1 MIKHFKVT
9 LLTSFAS
16 IFFVLSFL
24 GMLNVSFA
32 GFDNGVGF
40 SMEANSISLPAKDM
54 INSNV
59 GSRTY
64 TIDELFSRSAGFAI
78 PYGTLEE
85 DNTWIIGHPANKIV
99 EEKNSNLSA
108 EAKERLKKQ
117 GGGFFDG
124 SIRLWGIPSSLS
136 IMGAN
141 IATSVAFLCAN
152 IISWLVKMLF
162 DPPLVKAL
170 VDLIGGTDAKAGL
183 ISNLGK
189 NVFYPLSTL
198 AFLTVAVYLIWE
210 GLIKRKFR
218 ASFGALGW
226 SLLAFALGVFTIVN
240 GQLVAKAP
248 TEINATIANCVLS
261 AASGKSCLNANGTNP
276 KESTNSMCDADTSQS
291 VSASESASINAG
303 RFACIINKAIV
314 YDRWAEQQFGY
325 SLDELWTVNPPD
337 GYKVWPQEKL
347 SGAPSDYCVNF
358 YTADS
363 PNQMSSST
371 VFTSNSK
378 CNIALAFLASRTDA
392 KFGEKIGFPTITGT
406 AAMDSQMWNAYSGNG
421 RTTVPILLLV
431 ASFII
436 VATFVPVVVYAL
448 VYNITATIL
457 TVFAPI
463 FLLIGIHPGRGR
475 KIFLGWLESIVS
487 NILKY
492 MASCFMVIVMIF
504 IYGAAFSKM
513 NQAQV
518 FVASVILGVTFISY
532 RKELVNLIGAVNMGG
547 AKVSNIAGEKLS
559 KAGQKAK
566 YMGMAAAGGAIGGT
580 LAGINDARES
590 GKLMSK
596 DDKIAKYGKY
606 KRWLNPG
613 NYADTFRNAGKAM
626 SEGSKGAV
634 QGLRAGTSME
644 LKRGRGFVANV
655 ARQAGQVG
663 NELAQERK
671 EAAREIRENEAREQM
686 NENMR
691 KGYEE
696 IAQVQREATQT
707 RDLNDS
713 KETVAN
719 NLNVNK
725 LAQELNSVGLMK
737 AAEQMRTKN
746 DLLNNAESKEDVIRI
761 EADIKEHKE
770 ISTELV
776 SNIKNNGGDIIAGA
790 DRFADSKVR
799 NYEDKAL
806 AETQRLLEISKGK
819 SYEAEVNQ
827 LVNERLNDIT
837 SKAES
842 FTEDMRVLVRDNK
855 GIDIEKVTATVKDLD
870 NQFTKDYNSMQQ
882 EFESIVNSHKEIN
895 PNEIIQKEI
904 VTNKEIHKEE
914 VIINKVTQNPT
925 EDISN
930 QINKDDI
937 SKQIRKEDISKE
949 INKKD
954 E

>member
-24 GMLNVSFA
+24 SMFNVSFA
-32 GFDNGVGF
+32 GFENGVGF
-40 SMEANSISLPAKDM
+40 SMEPNTVSLPAKDM

-85 DNTWIIGHPANKIV
+85 DNTWILGHPANKIV
-99 EEKNSNLSA
+99 EEKNKNLSE

-117 GGGFFDG
+117 GGGFFSG
-124 SIRLWGIPSSLS
+124 SIRLWGIPSSLA
-136 IMGAN
+136 IMGSD

-170 VDLIGGTDAKAGL
+170 VELIGGTDAKAGL

-226 SLLAFALGVFTIVN
+226 SLLAFALGVFTVVN

-261 AASGKSCLNANGTNP
+261 AASGKSCLNSTGTNP

-291 VSASESASINAG
+291 VSAAEAASINAG
-303 RFACIINKAIV
+303 RFSCIVNKAIV

-337 GYKVWPQEKL
+337 GYKVWPQDKL
-347 SGAPSDYCVNF
+347 SGAPTDYCVNF

-363 PNQMSSST
+363 PNQMSSAT
-371 VFTSNSK
+371 KFTSNSK
-378 CNIALAFLASRTDA
+378 CNIALAFMASRTDA
-392 KFGEKIGFPTITGT
+392 DFGEKIGFPTITGT

-421 RTTVPILLLV
+421 RTSVPILLLI

-475 KIFLGWLESIVS
+475 KIFLGWLESIIS

-492 MASCFMVIVMIF
+492 MASCFLVIVMIF

-518 FVASVILGVTFISY
+518 FVASVILGVTFVSY
-532 RKELVNLIGAVNMGG
+532 RKELVNLMGAVNMGG
-547 AKVSNIAGEKLS
+547 ARVSNIAGEKLS

-596 DDKIAKYGKY
+596 DDKISKYGKY

-613 NYADTFRNAGKAM
+613 NYADTLNNARKAM

-644 LKRGRGFVANV
+644 LKRDRGLVANA

-663 NELAQERK
+663 NELAQQRK

-686 NENMR
+686 NESMR
-691 KGYEE
+691 KGYEQ
-696 IAQVQREATQT
+696 IAEVQRK
-707 RDLNDS
+707 DLQEREVTNS
-713 KETVAN
+713 KQAASE
-719 NLNVNK
+719 NLNIPK
-725 LAQELNSVGLMK
+725 LAQELNSAGLAR
-737 AAEQMRTKN
+737 AAQQMTEKN
-746 DLLNNAESKEDVIRI
+746 EMLNSAESKEDVIRI
-761 EADIKEHKE
+761 EADIKEHKQ
-770 ISTELV
+770 ISTELMTD
-776 SNIKNNGGDIIAGA
+776 IKKNGGDVVLGA
-790 DRFADSKVR
+790 DKFADKKVR
-799 NYEDKAL
+799 DYEDRAL
-806 AETQRLLEISKGK
+806 AETQRLMEVSKGK
-819 SYEAEVNQ
+819 PYEAEVSQ
-827 LVNERLNDIT
+827 LINERLNEIT

-842 FTEDMRVLVRDNK
+842 FTEDMRMIAREDK

-870 NQFTKDYNSMQQ
+870 NQFTKDYQSMQQ
-882 EFESIVNSHKEIN
+882 EFESIVNAHKEN
-895 PNEIIQKEI
+895 
-904 VTNKEIHKEE
+904 VTTKEIHKEE
-914 VIINKVTQNPT
+914 VIINKVTSNPK
-925 EDISN
+925 E
-930 QINKDDI
+930 DI
-937 SKQIRKEDISKE
+937 SKQIKKEDITKE
-949 INKKD
+949 INKD

>member
-24 GMLNVSFA
+24 SMFNVSFA
-32 GFDNGVGF
+32 GFENGVGF
-40 SMEANSISLPAKDM
+40 SMEPNTVSLPAKDM

-85 DNTWIIGHPANKIV
+85 DNTWILGHPANKIV
-99 EEKNSNLSA
+99 EEKNKNLSE

-117 GGGFFDG
+117 GGGFFSG
-124 SIRLWGIPSSLS
+124 SIRLWGIPSSLA
-136 IMGAN
+136 IMGSD

-170 VDLIGGTDAKAGL
+170 VELIGGTDAKAGL

-226 SLLAFALGVFTIVN
+226 SLLAFALGVFTVVN

-261 AASGKSCLNANGTNP
+261 AASGKSCLNSTGTNP

-291 VSASESASINAG
+291 VSAAEAASINAG
-303 RFACIINKAIV
+303 RFSCIVNKAIV

-337 GYKVWPQEKL
+337 GYKVWPQDKL
-347 SGAPSDYCVNF
+347 SGAPTDYCVNF

-363 PNQMSSST
+363 PNQMSSAT
-371 VFTSNSK
+371 KFTSNSK
-378 CNIALAFLASRTDA
+378 CNIALAFMASRTDA
-392 KFGEKIGFPTITGT
+392 DFGEKIGFPTITGT

-421 RTTVPILLLV
+421 RTSVPILLLI

-475 KIFLGWLESIVS
+475 KIFLGWLESYIS

-492 MASCFMVIVMIF
+492 MASCFLVIVMIF

-518 FVASVILGVTFISY
+518 FVASVILGVTFVSY
-532 RKELVNLIGAVNMGG
+532 RKELVNLMGAVNMGG
-547 AKVSNIAGEKLS
+547 ARVSNIAGEKLS

-613 NYADTFRNAGKAM
+613 NYADTLNNARKAM

-644 LKRGRGFVANV
+644 LKRGRGLVANA

-663 NELAQERK
+663 NELAQQRK

-686 NENMR
+686 NESMR
-691 KGYEE
+691 KGYEH
-696 IAQVQREATQT
+696 IAEVQRKDLQEREVTNSKQT
-707 RDLNDS
+707 AS
-713 KETVAN
+713 E
-719 NLNVNK
+719 NLNIPK
-725 LAQELNSVGLMK
+725 LAQELNSAGLAR
-737 AAEQMRTKN
+737 AAQQMTEKN
-746 DLLNNAESKEDVIRI
+746 EALNSAESKEDIIRI
-761 EADIKEHKE
+761 EADIKEHKQ
-770 ISTELV
+770 ISTELMTD
-776 SNIKNNGGDIIAGA
+776 IKKNGGDVVLGA
-790 DRFADSKVR
+790 DKFADKKVR
-799 NYEDKAL
+799 DYEDRAL
-806 AETQRLLEISKGK
+806 AETQRLMEVSKGK
-819 SYEAEVNQ
+819 PYEAEVNQ
-827 LVNERLNDIT
+827 LINERLNEIT

-842 FTEDMRVLVRDNK
+842 FTEDMRMIAREDK

-870 NQFTKDYNSMQQ
+870 NQFSKDYQSMQQ
-882 EFESIVNSHKEIN
+882 EFESIINAHNEVTKPKEVN
-895 PNEIIQKEI
+895 P
-904 VTNKEIHKEE
+904 KEE
-914 VIINKVTQNPT
+914 
-925 EDISN
+925 
-930 QINKDDI
+930 
-937 SKQIRKEDISKE
+937 ISKE
-949 INKKD
+949 INRDD

>member
-24 GMLNVSFA
+24 SMFNVSFA
-32 GFDNGVGF
+32 GFENGVGF
-40 SMEANSISLPAKDM
+40 SMEPNTVSLPAKDM

-85 DNTWIIGHPANKIV
+85 DNTWILGHPANKIV
-99 EEKNSNLSA
+99 EEKNKNLSE

-117 GGGFFDG
+117 GGGFFSG
-124 SIRLWGIPSSLS
+124 SIRLWGIPSSLA
-136 IMGAN
+136 IMGSD

-170 VDLIGGTDAKAGL
+170 VELIGGTDAKAGL

-226 SLLAFALGVFTIVN
+226 SLLAFALGVFTVVN

-261 AASGKSCLNANGTNP
+261 AASGKSCLNSTGTNP

-291 VSASESASINAG
+291 VSAAEAASINAG
-303 RFACIINKAIV
+303 RFSCIVNKAIV

-337 GYKVWPQEKL
+337 GYKVWTQDKL
-347 SGAPSDYCVNF
+347 SGAPTDYCVNF

-363 PNQMSSST
+363 PNQMSSAT
-371 VFTSNSK
+371 KFTSNSK
-378 CNIALAFLASRTDA
+378 CNIALAFMASRTDA
-392 KFGEKIGFPTITGT
+392 DFGEKIGFPTITGT

-421 RTTVPILLLV
+421 RTSVPILLLI

-475 KIFLGWLESIVS
+475 KIFLGWLESIIS

-492 MASCFMVIVMIF
+492 MASCFLVIVMIF

-518 FVASVILGVTFISY
+518 FVASVILGVTFVSY
-532 RKELVNLIGAVNMGG
+532 RKELVNLMGSVNMGG
-547 AKVSNIAGEKLS
+547 ARVSNIAGEKLS

-613 NYADTFRNAGKAM
+613 NYADTLNNARKAM

-644 LKRGRGFVANV
+644 LKRGRGLVANA

-663 NELAQERK
+663 NELAQQRK

-686 NENMR
+686 NESMR
-691 KGYEE
+691 KGYEH
-696 IAQVQREATQT
+696 IAEAQREASQKREVT
-707 RDLNDS
+707 DS
-713 KETVAN
+713 KQTASE
-719 NLNVNK
+719 NLNVTK
-725 LAQELNSVGLMK
+725 LAQELNSAGLAR
-737 AAEQMRTKN
+737 AAQQMTAKN
-746 DLLNNAESKEDVIRI
+746 EMLNSAESKEDIIRI
-761 EADIKEHKE
+761 EADIKEHKQV
-770 ISTELV
+770 STELMT
-776 SNIKNNGGDIIAGA
+776 NIKNNGGDVIAGT
-790 DRFADSKVR
+790 DKFADKKVR
-799 NYEDKAL
+799 DYEDRAL
-806 AETQRLLEISKGK
+806 AETQRLMEVSKGK
-819 SYEAEVNQ
+819 PYEAEVNQ
-827 LVNERLNDIT
+827 LINERLNEIT

-842 FTEDMRVLVRDNK
+842 FTEDMRMIAREDK
-855 GIDIEKVTATVKDLD
+855 GVDIEKVTATVKDLD
-870 NQFTKDYNSMQQ
+870 NQFSKDYQSMQQ
-882 EFESIVNSHKEIN
+882 EFESIINAHKEIN
-895 PNEIIQKEI
+895 NPKE
-904 VTNKEIHKEE
+904 V
-914 VIINKVTQNPT
+914 
-925 EDISN
+925 SN
-930 QINKDDI
+930 
-937 SKQIRKEDISKE
+937 SKEDITKE
-949 INKKD
+949 INKD

>member
-24 GMLNVSFA
+24 SMFNVSFA
-32 GFDNGVGF
+32 GFENGVGF
-40 SMEANSISLPAKDM
+40 SMEPNTVSLPAKDM

-85 DNTWIIGHPANKIV
+85 DNTWILGHPANKIV
-99 EEKNSNLSA
+99 EEKNKNLSE

-117 GGGFFDG
+117 GGGFFSG
-124 SIRLWGIPSSLS
+124 SIRLWGIPSSLA
-136 IMGAN
+136 IMGSD

-170 VDLIGGTDAKAGL
+170 VELIGGTDTKAGL

-226 SLLAFALGVFTIVN
+226 SLLAFALGVFTVVN

-261 AASGKSCLNANGTNP
+261 AASGKSCLNSTGTNP

-291 VSASESASINAG
+291 VSAAEAASINTG
-303 RFACIINKAIV
+303 RFSCIVNKAIV

-337 GYKVWPQEKL
+337 GYKVWPQDKL
-347 SGAPSDYCVNF
+347 SGSPTDYCVNF

-363 PNQMSSST
+363 PNQMSSAT
-371 VFTSNSK
+371 KFTSNSK
-378 CNIALAFLASRTDA
+378 CNIALAFMASRTDA
-392 KFGEKIGFPTITGT
+392 DFGEKIGFPTITGT

-421 RTTVPILLLV
+421 RTSVPILLLI

-475 KIFLGWLESIVS
+475 KIFLGWLESIIS

-518 FVASVILGVTFISY
+518 FVASVILGVTFVSY
-532 RKELVNLIGAVNMGG
+532 RKELVNLMGAVNMGG
-547 AKVSNIAGEKLS
+547 ARVSNIAGEKLS

-613 NYADTFRNAGKAM
+613 NYADTLNNARKAM

-644 LKRGRGFVANV
+644 LKRGRGLVANA

-663 NELAQERK
+663 NELAQQRK

-686 NENMR
+686 NESMR
-691 KGYEE
+691 KGYEH
-696 IAQVQREATQT
+696 IAEAQREASQKREVT
-707 RDLNDS
+707 DS
-713 KETVAN
+713 KQAASE
-719 NLNVNK
+719 NLNVTK
-725 LAQELNSVGLMK
+725 LAQELNSAGLAR
-737 AAEQMRTKN
+737 AAQQMTAKN
-746 DLLNNAESKEDVIRI
+746 EMLNSAESKEDIIRI
-761 EADIKEHKE
+761 EADIKEHKQV
-770 ISTELV
+770 STELMT
-776 SNIKNNGGDIIAGA
+776 NIKNNGGDVIAGT
-790 DRFADSKVR
+790 DKFADKKVR
-799 NYEDKAL
+799 DYEDRAL
-806 AETQRLLEISKGK
+806 AETQRLMEVSKGK
-819 SYEAEVNQ
+819 PYEAEVNQ
-827 LVNERLNDIT
+827 LINERLNEIT

-842 FTEDMRVLVRDNK
+842 FTEDMRMIAREDK
-855 GIDIEKVTATVKDLD
+855 GVDIEKVTATVKDLD
-870 NQFTKDYNSMQQ
+870 NQFSKDYQSMQQ
-882 EFESIVNSHKEIN
+882 EFESIINAHKEIN
-895 PNEIIQKEI
+895 NPKE
-904 VTNKEIHKEE
+904 V
-914 VIINKVTQNPT
+914 
-925 EDISN
+925 SN
-930 QINKDDI
+930 
-937 SKQIRKEDISKE
+937 SKEDITKE
-949 INKKD
+949 INKD

>member
-24 GMLNVSFA
+24 SMFNVSFA
-32 GFDNGVGF
+32 GFENGVGF
-40 SMEANSISLPAKDM
+40 SMEPNTVSLPAKDM

-85 DNTWIIGHPANKIV
+85 DNTWILGHPANKII
-99 EEKNSNLSA
+99 EEKNKNLSE

-117 GGGFFDG
+117 GGGFFSG
-124 SIRLWGIPSSLS
+124 SIRLWGIPSSLA
-136 IMGAN
+136 IMGSD

-170 VDLIGGTDAKAGL
+170 VELIGGTDAKAGL

-226 SLLAFALGVFTIVN
+226 SLLAFALGVFTVVN

-261 AASGKSCLNANGTNP
+261 AASGKSCLNSTGTNP

-291 VSASESASINAG
+291 VSAAEAASINAG
-303 RFACIINKAIV
+303 RFSCIVNKAIV

-337 GYKVWPQEKL
+337 GYKVWPQDKL
-347 SGAPSDYCVNF
+347 SGAPTDYCVNF

-363 PNQMSSST
+363 PNQMSSAT
-371 VFTSNSK
+371 KFTSNSK
-378 CNIALAFLASRTDA
+378 CNIALAFMASRTDA
-392 KFGEKIGFPTITGT
+392 DFGEKIGFPTITGT

-421 RTTVPILLLV
+421 RTSVPILLLI

-475 KIFLGWLESIVS
+475 KIFLGWLESIIS

-518 FVASVILGVTFISY
+518 FVASVILGVTFVSY
-532 RKELVNLIGAVNMGG
+532 RKELVNLIGSVNMGG
-547 AKVSNIAGEKLS
+547 ARVSNIAGEKLS

-580 LAGINDARES
+580 LAGISDARES

-613 NYADTFRNAGKAM
+613 NYADTLNNARKAM

-644 LKRGRGFVANV
+644 LKRGRGLVANA

-663 NELAQERK
+663 NELAQQRK
-671 EAAREIRENEAREQM
+671 EAARGIRENEAREQM
-686 NENMR
+686 NESMR
-691 KGYEE
+691 KGYEH
-696 IAQVQREATQT
+696 IAEVQRK
-707 RDLNDS
+707 DLQEREVTNS
-713 KETVAN
+713 KQVASE
-719 NLNVNK
+719 NLNIPK
-725 LAQELNSVGLMK
+725 LAQELNSAGLAR
-737 AAEQMRTKN
+737 AAQQMTEKN
-746 DLLNNAESKEDVIRI
+746 EMLNSAESKEDVIRI
-761 EADIKEHKE
+761 EADIKEHKQ
-770 ISTELV
+770 ISTELMTD
-776 SNIKNNGGDIIAGA
+776 IKKNGGDVVLGA
-790 DRFADSKVR
+790 DKFADKKVR
-799 NYEDKAL
+799 DYEDRAL
-806 AETQRLLEISKGK
+806 AETQRLMEVSKDK
-819 SYEAEVNQ
+819 PYEAEVNQ
-827 LVNERLNDIT
+827 LINERLNEIT

-842 FTEDMRVLVRDNK
+842 FTEDMRMIAREDK

-870 NQFTKDYNSMQQ
+870 NQFSKDYQSMQQ
-882 EFESIVNSHKEIN
+882 EFESIINAHNEVTKPKEVN
-895 PNEIIQKEI
+895 P
-904 VTNKEIHKEE
+904 KEE
-914 VIINKVTQNPT
+914 
-925 EDISN
+925 
-930 QINKDDI
+930 
-937 SKQIRKEDISKE
+937 ISKE
-949 INKKD
+949 INRDD

>member
-24 GMLNVSFA
+24 SMFNVSFA
-32 GFDNGVGF
+32 GFENGVGF
-40 SMEANSISLPAKDM
+40 SMEPNTVSLPAKDM

-85 DNTWIIGHPANKIV
+85 DNTWILGHPANKIV
-99 EEKNSNLSA
+99 EEKNKNLSE

-117 GGGFFDG
+117 GGGFFSG
-124 SIRLWGIPSSLS
+124 SIRLWGIPSSLA
-136 IMGAN
+136 IMGSD

-170 VDLIGGTDAKAGL
+170 VELIGGTDAKAGL

-226 SLLAFALGVFTIVN
+226 SLLAFALGVFTVVN

-261 AASGKSCLNANGTNP
+261 AASGKSCLNSTGTNP

-291 VSASESASINAG
+291 VSAAEAASINAG
-303 RFACIINKAIV
+303 RFSCIVNKAIV

-337 GYKVWPQEKL
+337 GYKVWPQDKL
-347 SGAPSDYCVNF
+347 SGAPTDYCVNF

-363 PNQMSSST
+363 PNQMSSAT
-371 VFTSNSK
+371 KFTSNSK
-378 CNIALAFLASRTDA
+378 CNIALAFMASRTDA
-392 KFGEKIGFPTITGT
+392 DFGEKIGFPTITGT

-421 RTTVPILLLV
+421 RASVPILLLI

-518 FVASVILGVTFISY
+518 FVASVILGVTFVSY
-532 RKELVNLIGAVNMGG
+532 RKELVNLMGAVNMGG
-547 AKVSNIAGEKLS
+547 ARVSNIAGEKLS

-613 NYADTFRNAGKAM
+613 NYADTLNNARKAM

-644 LKRGRGFVANV
+644 LKRGRGLVANA

-663 NELAQERK
+663 NELAQQRK

-686 NENMR
+686 NESMR
-691 KGYEE
+691 KGYEH
-696 IAQVQREATQT
+696 IAEVQRK
-707 RDLNDS
+707 DLQEREVTNS
-713 KETVAN
+713 KQAASE
-719 NLNVNK
+719 NLNIPK
-725 LAQELNSVGLMK
+725 LVQELNSAGLAR
-737 AAEQMRTKN
+737 AAQQMTEKN
-746 DLLNNAESKEDVIRI
+746 EALNSAESKEDIIRI
-761 EADIKEHKE
+761 EADIKEHKQ
-770 ISTELV
+770 ISTELMTD
-776 SNIKNNGGDIIAGA
+776 IKKNGGDVVLGT
-790 DRFADSKVR
+790 DKFADKKVR
-799 NYEDKAL
+799 DYEDRAL
-806 AETQRLLEISKGK
+806 AETQRLMEVSKGK

-827 LVNERLNDIT
+827 LINERLNEIT

-842 FTEDMRVLVRDNK
+842 FTEDMRMIAREDK
-855 GIDIEKVTATVKDLD
+855 GIDIEKVTATAKDLD
-870 NQFTKDYNSMQQ
+870 NQFSKDYQSMQQ
-882 EFESIVNSHKEIN
+882 EFESIINAHKEVTK
-895 PNEIIQKEI
+895 PKEA
-904 VTNKEIHKEE
+904 N
-914 VIINKVTQNPT
+914 N
-925 EDISN
+925 S
-930 QINKDDI
+930 
-937 SKQIRKEDISKE
+937 KEDITKE
-949 INKKD
+949 INKD

>member
-24 GMLNVSFA
+24 SMFNVSFA
-32 GFDNGVGF
+32 GFENGVGF
-40 SMEANSISLPAKDM
+40 SMEPNTVSLPAKDM

-85 DNTWIIGHPANKIV
+85 DNTWILGHPANKIV
-99 EEKNSNLSA
+99 EEKNKNLSE

-117 GGGFFDG
+117 GGGFFSG
-124 SIRLWGIPSSLS
+124 SIRLWGIPSSLA
-136 IMGAN
+136 IMGSD

-170 VDLIGGTDAKAGL
+170 VELIGGTDAKAGL

-226 SLLAFALGVFTIVN
+226 SLLAFALGVFTVVN

-261 AASGKSCLNANGTNP
+261 AASGKSCLNSTGTNP

-291 VSASESASINAG
+291 VSAAEAASINAG
-303 RFACIINKAIV
+303 RFSCIVNKAIV

-337 GYKVWPQEKL
+337 GYKVWPQDKL
-347 SGAPSDYCVNF
+347 SGAPTDYCVNF

-363 PNQMSSST
+363 PNQMSSAT
-371 VFTSNSK
+371 KFTSNSK
-378 CNIALAFLASRTDA
+378 CNIALAFMASRTDA
-392 KFGEKIGFPTITGT
+392 DFGEKIGFPTITGT

-421 RTTVPILLLV
+421 RASVPILLLI

-518 FVASVILGVTFISY
+518 FVASVILGVTFVSY
-532 RKELVNLIGAVNMGG
+532 RKELVNLMGAVNMGG
-547 AKVSNIAGEKLS
+547 ARVSNIAGEKLS

-613 NYADTFRNAGKAM
+613 NYADTLNNARKAM

-644 LKRGRGFVANV
+644 LKRGRGLVANA

-663 NELAQERK
+663 NELAQQRK

-686 NENMR
+686 NESMR
-691 KGYEE
+691 KGYEH
-696 IAQVQREATQT
+696 IAEVQRKDLQEREVTNSKQT
-707 RDLNDS
+707 AS
-713 KETVAN
+713 E
-719 NLNVNK
+719 NLNIPK
-725 LAQELNSVGLMK
+725 LAQELNSAGLAR
-737 AAEQMRTKN
+737 AAQQMTEKN
-746 DLLNNAESKEDVIRI
+746 ETLNSAESKEDIIRI
-761 EADIKEHKE
+761 EADIKEHKQ
-770 ISTELV
+770 ISTELMTD
-776 SNIKNNGGDIIAGA
+776 IKKNGGDVVLGA
-790 DRFADSKVR
+790 DKFADKKVR
-799 NYEDKAL
+799 DYEDRAL
-806 AETQRLLEISKGK
+806 AETQRLMEVSKGK
-819 SYEAEVNQ
+819 PYEAEVNQ
-827 LVNERLNDIT
+827 LINERLNEIT

-842 FTEDMRVLVRDNK
+842 FTEDMRMIAREDK

-870 NQFTKDYNSMQQ
+870 NQFSKDYQSMQQ
-882 EFESIVNSHKEIN
+882 EFESIINAHNEVTKPKEVN
-895 PNEIIQKEI
+895 P
-904 VTNKEIHKEE
+904 KEE
-914 VIINKVTQNPT
+914 
-925 EDISN
+925 
-930 QINKDDI
+930 
-937 SKQIRKEDISKE
+937 ISKE
-949 INKKD
+949 INRDD

>member
-24 GMLNVSFA
+24 SMFNVSFA
-32 GFDNGVGF
+32 GFENGVGF
-40 SMEANSISLPAKDM
+40 SMEPNTVSLPAKDM

-85 DNTWIIGHPANKIV
+85 DNTWILGHPANKIV
-99 EEKNSNLSA
+99 EEKNKNLSE

-117 GGGFFDG
+117 GGGFFSG
-124 SIRLWGIPSSLS
+124 SIRLWGIPSSLA
-136 IMGAN
+136 IMGSD

-170 VDLIGGTDAKAGL
+170 VELIGGTDAKAGL

-226 SLLAFALGVFTIVN
+226 SLLAFALGVFTVVN

-261 AASGKSCLNANGTNP
+261 AASGKSCLNSTGTNH

-291 VSASESASINAG
+291 VSAAEAASINAG
-303 RFACIINKAIV
+303 RFSCIVNKAIV
-314 YDRWAEQQFGY
+314 YDRWSEQQFGY

-337 GYKVWPQEKL
+337 GYKVWPQDKL
-347 SGAPSDYCVNF
+347 SGAPTDYCVNF

-363 PNQMSSST
+363 PNQMSSAT
-371 VFTSNSK
+371 KFTSNSK
-378 CNIALAFLASRTDA
+378 CNIALAFMASRTDA
-392 KFGEKIGFPTITGT
+392 DFGEKIGFPTITGT

-421 RTTVPILLLV
+421 RTSVPILLLI

-475 KIFLGWLESIVS
+475 KIFLGWLESIIS

-518 FVASVILGVTFISY
+518 FVASVILGVTFVSY
-532 RKELVNLIGAVNMGG
+532 RKELVNLMGAVNMGG
-547 AKVSNIAGEKLS
+547 ARVSNIAGEKLS

-606 KRWLNPG
+606 KRWLDPG
-613 NYADTFRNAGKAM
+613 NYADTLNNARKAM

-644 LKRGRGFVANV
+644 LKRGRGLVANA

-663 NELAQERK
+663 NELAQQRK

-686 NENMR
+686 NESMR
-691 KGYEE
+691 KGYEH
-696 IAQVQREATQT
+696 IAEAQREASQKREVT
-707 RDLNDS
+707 DS
-713 KETVAN
+713 KQAASE
-719 NLNVNK
+719 NLNVTK
-725 LAQELNSVGLMK
+725 LAQELNSAGLAR
-737 AAEQMRTKN
+737 AAQQMTAKN
-746 DLLNNAESKEDVIRI
+746 EMLNSAESKEDIIRI
-761 EADIKEHKE
+761 EADIKEHKQV
-770 ISTELV
+770 STELMT
-776 SNIKNNGGDIIAGA
+776 NIKNNGGDVIAGT
-790 DRFADSKVR
+790 DKFADKKVR
-799 NYEDKAL
+799 DYEDRAL
-806 AETQRLLEISKGK
+806 AETQRLMEVSKGK
-819 SYEAEVNQ
+819 PYEAEVNQ
-827 LVNERLNDIT
+827 LINERLNEIT

-842 FTEDMRVLVRDNK
+842 FTEDMRMIAREDK
-855 GIDIEKVTATVKDLD
+855 GVDIEKVTATVKDLD
-870 NQFTKDYNSMQQ
+870 NQFSKDYQSMQQ
-882 EFESIVNSHKEIN
+882 EFESIINTHKEIN
-895 PNEIIQKEI
+895 NPKE
-904 VTNKEIHKEE
+904 V
-914 VIINKVTQNPT
+914 
-925 EDISN
+925 SN
-930 QINKDDI
+930 
-937 SKQIRKEDISKE
+937 SKEDITKE
-949 INKKD
+949 INKD

>member
-24 GMLNVSFA
+24 SMFNVSFA
-32 GFDNGVGF
+32 GFENGVGF
-40 SMEANSISLPAKDM
+40 SMEPNTVSLPAKDM

-85 DNTWIIGHPANKIV
+85 DNTWILGHPANKIV
-99 EEKNSNLSA
+99 EEKNKNLSE

-117 GGGFFDG
+117 GGGFFSG
-124 SIRLWGIPSSLS
+124 SIRLWGIPSSLA
-136 IMGAN
+136 IMGSD

-170 VDLIGGTDAKAGL
+170 VELIGGTDAKAGL

-226 SLLAFALGVFTIVN
+226 SLLAFALGVFTVVN

-261 AASGKSCLNANGTNP
+261 AASGKSCLNSTGTNP

-291 VSASESASINAG
+291 VSAAEAASINAG
-303 RFACIINKAIV
+303 RFSCIVNKAIV

-337 GYKVWPQEKL
+337 GYKVWPQDKL
-347 SGAPSDYCVNF
+347 SGAPTDYCVNF

-363 PNQMSSST
+363 PNQMSSAT
-371 VFTSNSK
+371 KFTSNSK
-378 CNIALAFLASRTDA
+378 CNIALAFMASRTDA
-392 KFGEKIGFPTITGT
+392 DFGEKIGFPTITGT

-421 RTTVPILLLV
+421 RASVPILLLI

-518 FVASVILGVTFISY
+518 FVASVILGVTFVSY
-532 RKELVNLIGAVNMGG
+532 RKELVNLMGAVNMGG
-547 AKVSNIAGEKLS
+547 ARVSNIAGEKLS

-613 NYADTFRNAGKAM
+613 NYADTLNNARKAM

-644 LKRGRGFVANV
+644 LKRGRGLVANA

-663 NELAQERK
+663 NELAQQRK
-671 EAAREIRENEAREQM
+671 EAAREIRENEVREQM
-686 NENMR
+686 NESMR
-691 KGYEE
+691 KGYEH
-696 IAQVQREATQT
+696 IAEVQRK
-707 RDLNDS
+707 DLQEREVTNS
-713 KETVAN
+713 KQAASE
-719 NLNVNK
+719 NLNIPK
-725 LAQELNSVGLMK
+725 LAQELNSAGLAR
-737 AAEQMRTKN
+737 AAQQMTEKN
-746 DLLNNAESKEDVIRI
+746 EMLNSAESKEDVIRI
-761 EADIKEHKE
+761 EADIKEHKQ
-770 ISTELV
+770 ISTELMTD
-776 SNIKNNGGDIIAGA
+776 IKKNGGDVVLGA
-790 DRFADSKVR
+790 DKFADKKVR
-799 NYEDKAL
+799 DYEDRAL
-806 AETQRLLEISKGK
+806 AETQRLMEVSKGK
-819 SYEAEVNQ
+819 PYEAEVNQ
-827 LVNERLNDIT
+827 LINERLNEIT

-842 FTEDMRVLVRDNK
+842 FTEDMRMIAREDK

-870 NQFTKDYNSMQQ
+870 NQFSKDYQSMQQ
-882 EFESIVNSHKEIN
+882 EFESIINAHNEVTKPKEVN
-895 PNEIIQKEI
+895 P
-904 VTNKEIHKEE
+904 KEE
-914 VIINKVTQNPT
+914 
-925 EDISN
+925 
-930 QINKDDI
+930 
-937 SKQIRKEDISKE
+937 ISKE
-949 INKKD
+949 INRDD

>member
-24 GMLNVSFA
+24 SMFNVSFA
-32 GFDNGVGF
+32 GFENGVGF
-40 SMEANSISLPAKDM
+40 SMEPNTVSLPAKDM

-85 DNTWIIGHPANKIV
+85 DNTWILGHPANKIV
-99 EEKNSNLSA
+99 EEKNKNLSE

-117 GGGFFDG
+117 GGGFFSG
-124 SIRLWGIPSSLS
+124 SIRLWGIPSSLA
-136 IMGAN
+136 IMVSD

-170 VDLIGGTDAKAGL
+170 VELIGGTDTKAGL

-226 SLLAFALGVFTIVN
+226 SLLAFALGVFTVVN

-248 TEINATIANCVLS
+248 TEINATITNCVLS
-261 AASGKSCLNANGTNP
+261 AASGKSCLNSTGTNP

-291 VSASESASINAG
+291 VSAAEAASINAG
-303 RFACIINKAIV
+303 RFSCIVNKAIV

-337 GYKVWPQEKL
+337 GYKVWPQDKL
-347 SGAPSDYCVNF
+347 SGSPTDYCVNF

-363 PNQMSSST
+363 PNQMSSAT
-371 VFTSNSK
+371 KFTSNSK
-378 CNIALAFLASRTDA
+378 CNIALAFMASRTDA
-392 KFGEKIGFPTITGT
+392 DFGEKIGFPTITGT

-421 RTTVPILLLV
+421 RTSVPILLLI

-475 KIFLGWLESIVS
+475 KIFLGWLESIIS

-518 FVASVILGVTFISY
+518 FVASVILGVTFVSY
-532 RKELVNLIGAVNMGG
+532 RKELANLMGAVNMGG
-547 AKVSNIAGEKLS
+547 ARVSNIAGEKLS

-613 NYADTFRNAGKAM
+613 NYADTLNNARKAM

-644 LKRGRGFVANV
+644 LKRGRGLVANA

-663 NELAQERK
+663 NELARQRK
-671 EAAREIRENEAREQM
+671 EAAREIRENKAREQM
-686 NENMR
+686 NESMR
-691 KGYEE
+691 KGYEH
-696 IAQVQREATQT
+696 IAEAQREASQKREVT
-707 RDLNDS
+707 DS
-713 KETVAN
+713 KQAASE
-719 NLNVNK
+719 NLNVTK
-725 LAQELNSVGLMK
+725 LAQELNSAGLAR
-737 AAEQMRTKN
+737 AAQQMTAKN
-746 DLLNNAESKEDVIRI
+746 EMLNSAESKEDIIRI
-761 EADIKEHKE
+761 EADIKEHKQV
-770 ISTELV
+770 STELMT
-776 SNIKNNGGDIIAGA
+776 NIKNNGGDVIAGT
-790 DRFADSKVR
+790 DKFADKKVR
-799 NYEDKAL
+799 DYEDRAL
-806 AETQRLLEISKGK
+806 AETQRLMEVSKGK
-819 SYEAEVNQ
+819 PYEAEVNQ
-827 LVNERLNDIT
+827 LINERLNEIT

-842 FTEDMRVLVRDNK
+842 FTEDMRMIAREDK
-855 GIDIEKVTATVKDLD
+855 GVDIEKVTATVKDLD
-870 NQFTKDYNSMQQ
+870 NQFSKDYQSMQQ
-882 EFESIVNSHKEIN
+882 EFESIINAHKEIN
-895 PNEIIQKEI
+895 NPKE
-904 VTNKEIHKEE
+904 V
-914 VIINKVTQNPT
+914 
-925 EDISN
+925 SN
-930 QINKDDI
+930 
-937 SKQIRKEDISKE
+937 SKEDITKE
-949 INKKD
+949 INKD

>member
-24 GMLNVSFA
+24 SMFNVSFA
-32 GFDNGVGF
+32 GFENGVGF
-40 SMEANSISLPAKDM
+40 SMEPNTVSLPAKDM

-85 DNTWIIGHPANKIV
+85 DNTWILGHPANKIV
-99 EEKNSNLSA
+99 EEKNKNLSE

-117 GGGFFDG
+117 GGGFFSG
-124 SIRLWGIPSSLS
+124 SIRLWGIPSSLA
-136 IMGAN
+136 IMGSD

-170 VDLIGGTDAKAGL
+170 VELIGGTDAKAGL

-226 SLLAFALGVFTIVN
+226 SLLAFALGVFTVVN

-261 AASGKSCLNANGTNP
+261 AASGKSCLNSTGTNP

-291 VSASESASINAG
+291 VSAAEAASINAG
-303 RFACIINKAIV
+303 RFSCIVNKAIV

-337 GYKVWPQEKL
+337 GYKVWPQDKL
-347 SGAPSDYCVNF
+347 SGAPTDYCVNF

-363 PNQMSSST
+363 PNQMSSAT
-371 VFTSNSK
+371 KFTSNSK
-378 CNIALAFLASRTDA
+378 CNIALAFMASRTDA
-392 KFGEKIGFPTITGT
+392 DFGEKIGFPTITGT

-421 RTTVPILLLV
+421 RTSVPILLLI

-475 KIFLGWLESIVS
+475 KIFLGWLESIIS

-492 MASCFMVIVMIF
+492 MASCFLVIVMIF

-518 FVASVILGVTFISY
+518 FVASVILGVTFVSY
-532 RKELVNLIGAVNMGG
+532 RKELVNLMGAVNMGG
-547 AKVSNIAGEKLS
+547 ARVSNIAGEKLS

-613 NYADTFRNAGKAM
+613 NYADTLNNARKAM

-644 LKRGRGFVANV
+644 LKRGRGLVANA

-663 NELAQERK
+663 NELAQQRK

-686 NENMR
+686 NESMR
-691 KGYEE
+691 KGYEH
-696 IAQVQREATQT
+696 IAEVQRK
-707 RDLNDS
+707 DLQEREVTNS
-713 KETVAN
+713 KQAASE
-719 NLNVNK
+719 NLNIPK
-725 LAQELNSVGLMK
+725 LAQELNSAGLVR
-737 AAEQMRTKN
+737 AAQQMTEKN
-746 DLLNNAESKEDVIRI
+746 EMLNSAESKEDVIRI
-761 EADIKEHKE
+761 EADIKEHKQ
-770 ISTELV
+770 ISTELMTD
-776 SNIKNNGGDIIAGA
+776 IKKNGGDVVLGT
-790 DRFADSKVR
+790 DKFADKKVR
-799 NYEDKAL
+799 DYEDRAL
-806 AETQRLLEISKGK
+806 AETQRLMEVSKGK

-827 LVNERLNDIT
+827 LINERLNEIT

-842 FTEDMRVLVRDNK
+842 FTEDMRMIAREDK

-870 NQFTKDYNSMQQ
+870 NQFSKDYQSMQQ
-882 EFESIVNSHKEIN
+882 EFESIVNA
-895 PNEIIQKEI
+895 
-904 VTNKEIHKEE
+904 NKEVTKPKE
-914 VIINKVTQNPT
+914 VNN
-925 EDISN
+925 S
-930 QINKDDI
+930 
-937 SKQIRKEDISKE
+937 KEDITKE
-949 INKKD
+949 INKD

>member
-24 GMLNVSFA
+24 SMFNVSFA
-32 GFDNGVGF
+32 GFENGVGF
-40 SMEANSISLPAKDM
+40 SMEPNTVSLPAKDM

-85 DNTWIIGHPANKIV
+85 DNTWILGHPANKIV
-99 EEKNSNLSA
+99 EEKNKNLSE

-117 GGGFFDG
+117 GGGFFSG
-124 SIRLWGIPSSLS
+124 SIRLWGIPSSLA
-136 IMGAN
+136 IMGSD

-170 VDLIGGTDAKAGL
+170 VELIGGTDAKAGL

-226 SLLAFALGVFTIVN
+226 SLLAFALGVFTVVN

-261 AASGKSCLNANGTNP
+261 AASGKSCLNSTGTNP

-291 VSASESASINAG
+291 VSAAEAASINAG
-303 RFACIINKAIV
+303 RFSCIVNKAIV

-337 GYKVWPQEKL
+337 GYKVWSQDKL
-347 SGAPSDYCVNF
+347 SGAPTDYCVNF

-363 PNQMSSST
+363 PNQMSSAT
-371 VFTSNSK
+371 KFTSNSK
-378 CNIALAFLASRTDA
+378 CNIALAFMASRTDA
-392 KFGEKIGFPTITGT
+392 DFGEKIGFPTITGT

-421 RTTVPILLLV
+421 RASVPILLLI

-518 FVASVILGVTFISY
+518 FVASVILGVTFVAY
-532 RKELVNLIGAVNMGG
+532 RKELVNLMGAVNMGG
-547 AKVSNIAGEKLS
+547 ARVSNIAGEKLS

-613 NYADTFRNAGKAM
+613 NYADTLNNARKAM

-644 LKRGRGFVANV
+644 LKRGRGLVANA

-663 NELAQERK
+663 NELAQQRK

-686 NENMR
+686 NESMR
-691 KGYEE
+691 KGYEH
-696 IAQVQREATQT
+696 IAEVQRK
-707 RDLNDS
+707 DLQEREVTNS
-713 KETVAN
+713 KQAASE
-719 NLNVNK
+719 NLNIPK
-725 LAQELNSVGLMK
+725 LAQELNSAGLAR
-737 AAEQMRTKN
+737 AAQQMTEKN
-746 DLLNNAESKEDVIRI
+746 EMLNSAESKEDVIRI
-761 EADIKEHKE
+761 EADIKEHKQ
-770 ISTELV
+770 ISTELMTD
-776 SNIKNNGGDIIAGA
+776 IKKNGGDVVLGT
-790 DRFADSKVR
+790 DKFADKKVR
-799 NYEDKAL
+799 DYEDRAL
-806 AETQRLLEISKGK
+806 AETQRLMEVSKGK

-827 LVNERLNDIT
+827 LINERLNEIT

-842 FTEDMRVLVRDNK
+842 FTEDMRMIAREDK

-870 NQFTKDYNSMQQ
+870 NQFSKDYQSMQQ
-882 EFESIVNSHKEIN
+882 EFESIVNA
-895 PNEIIQKEI
+895 
-904 VTNKEIHKEE
+904 NKEVTKPKE
-914 VIINKVTQNPT
+914 VNN
-925 EDISN
+925 S
-930 QINKDDI
+930 
-937 SKQIRKEDISKE
+937 KEDITKE
-949 INKKD
+949 INKD

>member
-24 GMLNVSFA
+24 SMFNVSFA
-32 GFDNGVGF
+32 GFENGVGF
-40 SMEANSISLPAKDM
+40 SMEPNTVSLPAKDM

-85 DNTWIIGHPANKIV
+85 DNTWILGHPANKIV
-99 EEKNSNLSA
+99 EEKNKNLSE

-117 GGGFFDG
+117 GGGFFSG
-124 SIRLWGIPSSLS
+124 SIRLWGIPSSLA
-136 IMGAN
+136 IMGSD

-170 VDLIGGTDAKAGL
+170 VELIGGTDTKAGL

-226 SLLAFALGVFTIVN
+226 SLLAFALGVFTVVN

-261 AASGKSCLNANGTNP
+261 AASGKSCLNSTGTNP

-291 VSASESASINAG
+291 VSAAEAASINAG
-303 RFACIINKAIV
+303 RFSCIVNKAIV

-337 GYKVWPQEKL
+337 GYKVWPQDKL
-347 SGAPSDYCVNF
+347 SGSPTDYCVNF

-363 PNQMSSST
+363 PNQMSSAT
-371 VFTSNSK
+371 KFTSNSK
-378 CNIALAFLASRTDA
+378 CNIALAFMASRTDA
-392 KFGEKIGFPTITGT
+392 DFGEKIGFPTITGT

-421 RTTVPILLLV
+421 RTSVPILLLI

-475 KIFLGWLESIVS
+475 KIFLGWLESIIS

-518 FVASVILGVTFISY
+518 FVASVILGVTFVSY
-532 RKELVNLIGAVNMGG
+532 RKELVNLMGAVNMGG
-547 AKVSNIAGEKLS
+547 ARVSNIAGEKLS

-613 NYADTFRNAGKAM
+613 NYADTLNNARKAM

-644 LKRGRGFVANV
+644 LKRGRGLVANA

-663 NELAQERK
+663 NKLAQQRK

-686 NENMR
+686 NESMR
-691 KGYEE
+691 KGYEH
-696 IAQVQREATQT
+696 IAEAQREASQKREVT
-707 RDLNDS
+707 DS
-713 KETVAN
+713 KQAASE
-719 NLNVNK
+719 NLNVTK
-725 LAQELNSVGLMK
+725 LAQELNSAGLAR
-737 AAEQMRTKN
+737 AAQQMTAKN
-746 DLLNNAESKEDVIRI
+746 EMLNSAESKEDIIRI
-761 EADIKEHKE
+761 EADIKEHKQV
-770 ISTELV
+770 STELMT
-776 SNIKNNGGDIIAGA
+776 NIKNNGGDVIAGT
-790 DRFADSKVR
+790 DKFADKKVR
-799 NYEDKAL
+799 DYEDRAL
-806 AETQRLLEISKGK
+806 AETQRLMEVSKGK
-819 SYEAEVNQ
+819 PYEAEVNQ
-827 LVNERLNDIT
+827 LINERLNEIT

-842 FTEDMRVLVRDNK
+842 FTEDMRMIAREDK
-855 GIDIEKVTATVKDLD
+855 GVDIEKVTATVKDLD
-870 NQFTKDYNSMQQ
+870 NQFSKDYQSMQQ
-882 EFESIVNSHKEIN
+882 EFESIINAHKEIN
-895 PNEIIQKEI
+895 NPKE
-904 VTNKEIHKEE
+904 V
-914 VIINKVTQNPT
+914 
-925 EDISN
+925 SN
-930 QINKDDI
+930 
-937 SKQIRKEDISKE
+937 SKEDITKE
-949 INKKD
+949 INKD

>member
-1 MIKHFKVT
+1 MIKNFKVT

-24 GMLNVSFA
+24 SMFNVSFA
-32 GFDNGVGF
+32 GFENGVGF
-40 SMEANSISLPAKDM
+40 SMEPNTVSLPAKDM

-85 DNTWIIGHPANKIV
+85 DNTWILGHPANKIV
-99 EEKNSNLSA
+99 EEKNKNLSE

-117 GGGFFDG
+117 GGGFFSG
-124 SIRLWGIPSSLS
+124 SIRLWGIPSSLA
-136 IMGAN
+136 IMGSD

-170 VDLIGGTDAKAGL
+170 VELIGGTDAKAGL

-226 SLLAFALGVFTIVN
+226 SLLAFALGVFTVVN

-261 AASGKSCLNANGTNP
+261 AASGKSCLNSTGTNP

-291 VSASESASINAG
+291 VSAAEAASINAG
-303 RFACIINKAIV
+303 RFSCIVNKAIV

-337 GYKVWPQEKL
+337 GYKVWPQDKL
-347 SGAPSDYCVNF
+347 SGAPTDYCVNF

-363 PNQMSSST
+363 PNQMSSAT
-371 VFTSNSK
+371 KFTSNSK
-378 CNIALAFLASRTDA
+378 CNIALAFMASRTDA
-392 KFGEKIGFPTITGT
+392 DFGEKIGFPTITGT

-421 RTTVPILLLV
+421 RASVPILLLI

-518 FVASVILGVTFISY
+518 FVASVILGVTFVSY
-532 RKELVNLIGAVNMGG
+532 RKELVNLMGAVNMGG
-547 AKVSNIAGEKLS
+547 ARVSNIAGEKLS

-613 NYADTFRNAGKAM
+613 NYADTLNNARKAM

-644 LKRGRGFVANV
+644 LKRGRGLVANA

-663 NELAQERK
+663 NELAQQRK

-686 NENMR
+686 NESMR
-691 KGYEE
+691 KGYEH
-696 IAQVQREATQT
+696 IAEVQRKDLQEREVTNSKQAASG
-707 RDLNDS
+707 DLNIP
-713 KETVAN
+713 
-719 NLNVNK
+719 K
-725 LAQELNSVGLMK
+725 LAQELNSAGLAR
-737 AAEQMRTKN
+737 AAQQMTEKN
-746 DLLNNAESKEDVIRI
+746 EALNSAESKEDIIRI
-761 EADIKEHKE
+761 EADIKEHKQ
-770 ISTELV
+770 ISTELMTD
-776 SNIKNNGGDIIAGA
+776 IKKNGGDVVLGT
-790 DRFADSKVR
+790 DKFADKKVR
-799 NYEDKAL
+799 DYEDRAL
-806 AETQRLLEISKGK
+806 AETQRLMEVSKGK

-827 LVNERLNDIT
+827 LINERLNEIT

-842 FTEDMRVLVRDNK
+842 FTEDMRMIAREDK

-870 NQFTKDYNSMQQ
+870 NQFSKDYQSMQQ
-882 EFESIVNSHKEIN
+882 EFESIVNAHKEVTK
-895 PNEIIQKEI
+895 PKE
-904 VTNKEIHKEE
+904 VN
-914 VIINKVTQNPT
+914 N
-925 EDISN
+925 S
-930 QINKDDI
+930 
-937 SKQIRKEDISKE
+937 KEDITKE
-949 INKKD
+949 INKD

>member
-24 GMLNVSFA
+24 SMFNVSFA
-32 GFDNGVGF
+32 GFENGVGF
-40 SMEANSISLPAKDM
+40 SMEPNTVSLPAKDM

-85 DNTWIIGHPANKIV
+85 DNTWILGHPANKIV
-99 EEKNSNLSA
+99 EEKNKNLSE

-117 GGGFFDG
+117 GGGFFSG
-124 SIRLWGIPSSLS
+124 SIRLWGIPSSLA
-136 IMGAN
+136 IMGSD

-170 VDLIGGTDAKAGL
+170 VELIGGTDAKAGL

-226 SLLAFALGVFTIVN
+226 SLLAFALGVFTVVN

-261 AASGKSCLNANGTNP
+261 AASGKSCLNSTGTNP

-291 VSASESASINAG
+291 VSAAEAASINAG
-303 RFACIINKAIV
+303 RFSCIVNKAIV

-337 GYKVWPQEKL
+337 GYKVWPQDKL
-347 SGAPSDYCVNF
+347 SGAPTDYCVNF

-363 PNQMSSST
+363 PNQMSSAT
-371 VFTSNSK
+371 KFTSNSK
-378 CNIALAFLASRTDA
+378 CNIALAFMASRTDA
-392 KFGEKIGFPTITGT
+392 DFGEKIGFPTITGT

-421 RTTVPILLLV
+421 RTSVPILLLI

-475 KIFLGWLESIVS
+475 KIFLGWLESIIS

-518 FVASVILGVTFISY
+518 FVASVILGVTFVSY
-532 RKELVNLIGAVNMGG
+532 RKELVNLMGSVNMGG
-547 AKVSNIAGEKLS
+547 ARVSNIAGEKLS

-613 NYADTFRNAGKAM
+613 NYADTLNNARKAM

-644 LKRGRGFVANV
+644 LKRGRGLVANA

-663 NELAQERK
+663 NELAQQRK

-686 NENMR
+686 NESMR
-691 KGYEE
+691 KGYEH
-696 IAQVQREATQT
+696 IAEVQRKDLQEREVTNSKQT
-707 RDLNDS
+707 AS
-713 KETVAN
+713 E
-719 NLNVNK
+719 NLNIPK
-725 LAQELNSVGLMK
+725 LAQELNSAGLAR
-737 AAEQMRTKN
+737 AAQQMTEKN
-746 DLLNNAESKEDVIRI
+746 EALNSAESKEDIIRI
-761 EADIKEHKE
+761 EADIKEHKQ
-770 ISTELV
+770 ISTELMTD
-776 SNIKNNGGDIIAGA
+776 IKKNGGDVVLGA
-790 DRFADSKVR
+790 DKFADKKVR
-799 NYEDKAL
+799 DYEDRAL
-806 AETQRLLEISKGK
+806 AETQRLMEVSKGK
-819 SYEAEVNQ
+819 PYEAEVNQ
-827 LVNERLNDIT
+827 LINERLNEIT

-842 FTEDMRVLVRDNK
+842 FTEDMRMIAREDK
-855 GIDIEKVTATVKDLD
+855 GIDIEKVTVTVKDLD
-870 NQFTKDYNSMQQ
+870 NQFSKDYQSMQQ
-882 EFESIVNSHKEIN
+882 EFESIINAHNEVTKPKEVN
-895 PNEIIQKEI
+895 P
-904 VTNKEIHKEE
+904 KEE
-914 VIINKVTQNPT
+914 
-925 EDISN
+925 
-930 QINKDDI
+930 
-937 SKQIRKEDISKE
+937 ISKE
-949 INKKD
+949 INRDD

>member
-24 GMLNVSFA
+24 SMFNVSFA
-32 GFDNGVGF
+32 GFENGVGF
-40 SMEANSISLPAKDM
+40 SMEPNTVSLPAKDM

-85 DNTWIIGHPANKIV
+85 DNTWILGHPANKIV
-99 EEKNSNLSA
+99 EEKNKNLSE

-117 GGGFFDG
+117 GGGFFSG
-124 SIRLWGIPSSLS
+124 SIRLWGIPSSLA
-136 IMGAN
+136 IMGSD

-170 VDLIGGTDAKAGL
+170 VELIGGTDAKAGL

-226 SLLAFALGVFTIVN
+226 SLLAFALGVFTVVN

-261 AASGKSCLNANGTNP
+261 AASGKSCLNSTGTNP

-291 VSASESASINAG
+291 VSAAEAASINAG
-303 RFACIINKAIV
+303 RFSCIVNKAIV

-337 GYKVWPQEKL
+337 GYKVWPQDKL
-347 SGAPSDYCVNF
+347 SGAPTDYCVNF

-363 PNQMSSST
+363 PNQMSSAT
-371 VFTSNSK
+371 KFTSNSK
-378 CNIALAFLASRTDA
+378 CNIALAFMASRTDA
-392 KFGEKIGFPTITGT
+392 DFGEKIGFPTITGT

-421 RTTVPILLLV
+421 RTSVPILLLI

-518 FVASVILGVTFISY
+518 FVASVILGVTFVSY
-532 RKELVNLIGAVNMGG
+532 RKELVNLMGAVNMGG
-547 AKVSNIAGEKLS
+547 ARVSNIAGEKLS

-613 NYADTFRNAGKAM
+613 NYADTLNNARKAM

-644 LKRGRGFVANV
+644 LKRGRGLIANA

-663 NELAQERK
+663 NELAQQRK

-686 NENMR
+686 NESMR
-691 KGYEE
+691 KGYEH
-696 IAQVQREATQT
+696 IAEVQRK
-707 RDLNDS
+707 DLQEREVTNS
-713 KETVAN
+713 KQAASE
-719 NLNVNK
+719 NLNIPK
-725 LAQELNSVGLMK
+725 LAQELNSAGLAR
-737 AAEQMRTKN
+737 AAQQMTEKN
-746 DLLNNAESKEDVIRI
+746 EALNSAESKEDIIRI
-761 EADIKEHKE
+761 EADIKEHKQ
-770 ISTELV
+770 ISTELMTD
-776 SNIKNNGGDIIAGA
+776 IKKNGGDVVLGT
-790 DRFADSKVR
+790 DKFADKKVR
-799 NYEDKAL
+799 DYEDRAL
-806 AETQRLLEISKGK
+806 AETQRLMEVSKGK
-819 SYEAEVNQ
+819 PYEAEVNQ
-827 LVNERLNDIT
+827 LINERLNEIT

-842 FTEDMRVLVRDNK
+842 FTEDMRMIAREDK

-870 NQFTKDYNSMQQ
+870 NQFSKDYQSMQQ
-882 EFESIVNSHKEIN
+882 EFESIINAHNEVTKPKEVN
-895 PNEIIQKEI
+895 P
-904 VTNKEIHKEE
+904 KEE
-914 VIINKVTQNPT
+914 
-925 EDISN
+925 
-930 QINKDDI
+930 
-937 SKQIRKEDISKE
+937 ISKE
-949 INKKD
+949 INRDD

>member
-24 GMLNVSFA
+24 SMFNVSFA
-32 GFDNGVGF
+32 GFENGVGF
-40 SMEANSISLPAKDM
+40 SMEPNTVSLPAKDM

-85 DNTWIIGHPANKIV
+85 DNTWILGHPANKIV
-99 EEKNSNLSA
+99 EEKNKNLSE

-117 GGGFFDG
+117 GGGFFSG
-124 SIRLWGIPSSLS
+124 SIRLWGIPSSLA
-136 IMGAN
+136 IMGSD

-170 VDLIGGTDAKAGL
+170 VELIGGTDAKAGL

-226 SLLAFALGVFTIVN
+226 SLLAFALGVFTVVN

-261 AASGKSCLNANGTNP
+261 AASGKSCLNSTGTNP

-291 VSASESASINAG
+291 VSAAEAASINAG
-303 RFACIINKAIV
+303 RFSCIVNKAIV

-337 GYKVWPQEKL
+337 GYKVWPQDKL
-347 SGAPSDYCVNF
+347 SGAPTDYCVNF

-363 PNQMSSST
+363 PNQMSSAT
-371 VFTSNSK
+371 KFTSNSK
-378 CNIALAFLASRTDA
+378 CNIALAFMASRTDA
-392 KFGEKIGFPTITGT
+392 DFGEKIGFPTITGT

-421 RTTVPILLLV
+421 RTSVPILLLI

-475 KIFLGWLESIVS
+475 KIFLGWLESIIS

-518 FVASVILGVTFISY
+518 FVASVILGVTFVSY
-532 RKELVNLIGAVNMGG
+532 RKELVNLMGAVNMGG
-547 AKVSNIAGEKLS
+547 ARVSNIAGEKLS

-613 NYADTFRNAGKAM
+613 NYADTLNNARKAM

-644 LKRGRGFVANV
+644 LKRGRGLVANA

-663 NELAQERK
+663 NELAQQRK
-671 EAAREIRENEAREQM
+671 EAAREIRENEVREQM
-686 NENMR
+686 NESMR
-691 KGYEE
+691 KGYEH
-696 IAQVQREATQT
+696 IAEVQRK
-707 RDLNDS
+707 DLQEREVTNS
-713 KETVAN
+713 KQAASE
-719 NLNVNK
+719 NLNIPK
-725 LAQELNSVGLMK
+725 LAQELNSAGLAR
-737 AAEQMRTKN
+737 AAQQMTEKN
-746 DLLNNAESKEDVIRI
+746 EMLNSAESKEDVIRI
-761 EADIKEHKE
+761 EADIKEHKQ
-770 ISTELV
+770 ISTELMTD
-776 SNIKNNGGDIIAGA
+776 IKKNGGDVVLGA
-790 DRFADSKVR
+790 DKFADKKVR
-799 NYEDKAL
+799 DYEDRAL
-806 AETQRLLEISKGK
+806 AETQRLMEVSKGK
-819 SYEAEVNQ
+819 PYEAEVNQ
-827 LVNERLNDIT
+827 LINERLNEIT

-842 FTEDMRVLVRDNK
+842 FTEDMRMIAREDK

-870 NQFTKDYNSMQQ
+870 NQFSKDYQSMQQ
-882 EFESIVNSHKEIN
+882 EFESIINAHNEVTKPKEVN
-895 PNEIIQKEI
+895 P
-904 VTNKEIHKEE
+904 KEE
-914 VIINKVTQNPT
+914 
-925 EDISN
+925 
-930 QINKDDI
+930 
-937 SKQIRKEDISKE
+937 ISKE
-949 INKKD
+949 INRDD

>member
-9 LLTSFAS
+9 LLTTFAS

-24 GMLNVSFA
+24 SMFNVSFA
-32 GFDNGVGF
+32 GFENGVGF
-40 SMEANSISLPAKDM
+40 SMEPNTVSLPAKDM

-85 DNTWIIGHPANKIV
+85 DNTWILGHPANKIV
-99 EEKNSNLSA
+99 EEKNKNLSE

-117 GGGFFDG
+117 GGGFFSG
-124 SIRLWGIPSSLS
+124 SIRLWGIPSSLA
-136 IMGAN
+136 IMGSD

-170 VDLIGGTDAKAGL
+170 VELIGGTDAKAGL

-226 SLLAFALGVFTIVN
+226 SLLAFALGVFTVVN

-261 AASGKSCLNANGTNP
+261 AASGKSCLNSTGTNP

-291 VSASESASINAG
+291 VSAAEAASINAG
-303 RFACIINKAIV
+303 RFSCIVNKAIV

-337 GYKVWPQEKL
+337 GYKVWPQDKL
-347 SGAPSDYCVNF
+347 SGAPTDYCVNF

-363 PNQMSSST
+363 PNQMSSAT
-371 VFTSNSK
+371 KFTSNSK
-378 CNIALAFLASRTDA
+378 CNIALAFMASRTDA
-392 KFGEKIGFPTITGT
+392 DFGEKIGFPTITGT

-421 RTTVPILLLV
+421 RTSVPILLLI

-475 KIFLGWLESIVS
+475 KIFLGWLESIIS

-518 FVASVILGVTFISY
+518 FVASVILGVTFVSY
-532 RKELVNLIGAVNMGG
+532 RKELVNLMGAVNMGG
-547 AKVSNIAGEKLS
+547 ARVSNIAGEKLS

-613 NYADTFRNAGKAM
+613 NYADTLNNARKAM

-644 LKRGRGFVANV
+644 LKRGRGLVANA

-663 NELAQERK
+663 NELAQQRK

-686 NENMR
+686 NESMR
-691 KGYEE
+691 KGYEH
-696 IAQVQREATQT
+696 IAEVQRK
-707 RDLNDS
+707 DLQEREVTNS
-713 KETVAN
+713 KQAASE
-719 NLNVNK
+719 NLNIPK
-725 LAQELNSVGLMK
+725 LAQELNSAGLAR
-737 AAEQMRTKN
+737 AAQQMTEKN
-746 DLLNNAESKEDVIRI
+746 EALNSAESKEDIIRI
-761 EADIKEHKE
+761 EADIKEHKQ
-770 ISTELV
+770 ISTELMTD
-776 SNIKNNGGDIIAGA
+776 IKKNGGDVVLGA
-790 DRFADSKVR
+790 DKFADKKVR
-799 NYEDKAL
+799 DYEDRAL
-806 AETQRLLEISKGK
+806 AETQRLMEVSKGK
-819 SYEAEVNQ
+819 PYEAEVNQ
-827 LVNERLNDIT
+827 LINERLNEIT

-842 FTEDMRVLVRDNK
+842 FTEDMRMIAREDK

-870 NQFTKDYNSMQQ
+870 NQFSKDYQSMQQ
-882 EFESIVNSHKEIN
+882 EFESIINAHNEVTKPKEANN
-895 PNEIIQKEI
+895 P
-904 VTNKEIHKEE
+904 KEE
-914 VIINKVTQNPT
+914 
-925 EDISN
+925 
-930 QINKDDI
+930 
-937 SKQIRKEDISKE
+937 ISKE
-949 INKKD
+949 INRDD

>member
-24 GMLNVSFA
+24 SMFNVSFA
-32 GFDNGVGF
+32 GFENGVGF
-40 SMEANSISLPAKDM
+40 SMEPNTVSLPAKDM

-85 DNTWIIGHPANKIV
+85 DNTWILGHPANKIV
-99 EEKNSNLSA
+99 EEKNKNLSE

-117 GGGFFDG
+117 GGGFFSG
-124 SIRLWGIPSSLS
+124 SIRLWGIPSSLA
-136 IMGAN
+136 IMGSD

-170 VDLIGGTDAKAGL
+170 VELIGGTDAKAGL

-226 SLLAFALGVFTIVN
+226 SLLAFALGVFTVVN

-261 AASGKSCLNANGTNP
+261 AASGKSCLNSTGTNP

-291 VSASESASINAG
+291 VSAAEAASINAG
-303 RFACIINKAIV
+303 RFSCIVNKAIV

-337 GYKVWPQEKL
+337 GYKVWPQDKL
-347 SGAPSDYCVNF
+347 SGAPTDYCVNF

-363 PNQMSSST
+363 PNQMSSAT
-371 VFTSNSK
+371 KFTSNSK
-378 CNIALAFLASRTDA
+378 CNIALAFMASRTDA
-392 KFGEKIGFPTITGT
+392 DFGEKIGFPTITGT

-421 RTTVPILLLV
+421 RTSVPILLLI

-475 KIFLGWLESIVS
+475 KIFLGWLESIIS

-492 MASCFMVIVMIF
+492 MASCFLVIVMIF

-518 FVASVILGVTFISY
+518 FVASVILGVTFVSY
-532 RKELVNLIGAVNMGG
+532 RKELVNLMGAVNMGG
-547 AKVSNIAGEKLS
+547 ARVSNIAGEKLS

-580 LAGINDARES
+580 LAGISDARES

-613 NYADTFRNAGKAM
+613 NYADTLNNARKAM
-626 SEGSKGAV
+626 SEVSKGAV

-644 LKRGRGFVANV
+644 LKRGRGLVANA

-663 NELAQERK
+663 NELAQQRK

-686 NENMR
+686 NESMR
-691 KGYEE
+691 KGYEH
-696 IAQVQREATQT
+696 IAEVQRK
-707 RDLNDS
+707 DLQEREVTNS
-713 KETVAN
+713 KQVASE
-719 NLNVNK
+719 NLNIPK
-725 LAQELNSVGLMK
+725 LAQELNSAGLAR
-737 AAEQMRTKN
+737 AAQQMTEKN
-746 DLLNNAESKEDVIRI
+746 EMLNSAESKEDVIRI
-761 EADIKEHKE
+761 EADIKEHKQ
-770 ISTELV
+770 ISTELMTD
-776 SNIKNNGGDIIAGA
+776 IKKNGGDVVLGA
-790 DRFADSKVR
+790 DKFADKKVR
-799 NYEDKAL
+799 DYEDRAL
-806 AETQRLLEISKGK
+806 AETQRLMEVSKGK
-819 SYEAEVNQ
+819 PYEAEVNQ
-827 LVNERLNDIT
+827 LINERLNEIT

-842 FTEDMRVLVRDNK
+842 FTEDMRMIAREDK
-855 GIDIEKVTATVKDLD
+855 GIDIEKVTATIKDLD
-870 NQFTKDYNSMQQ
+870 NQFSKDYQSMQQ
-882 EFESIVNSHKEIN
+882 EFESIINAHNEVTKPKEVN
-895 PNEIIQKEI
+895 P
-904 VTNKEIHKEE
+904 KEE
-914 VIINKVTQNPT
+914 
-925 EDISN
+925 
-930 QINKDDI
+930 
-937 SKQIRKEDISKE
+937 ISKE
-949 INKKD
+949 INRDD

>member
-24 GMLNVSFA
+24 SMFNVSFA
-32 GFDNGVGF
+32 GFENGVGF
-40 SMEANSISLPAKDM
+40 SMEPNTVSLPAKDM

-85 DNTWIIGHPANKIV
+85 DNTWILGHPANKIV
-99 EEKNSNLSA
+99 EEKNKNLSE

-117 GGGFFDG
+117 GGGFFSG
-124 SIRLWGIPSSLS
+124 SIRLWGIPSSLA
-136 IMGAN
+136 IMGSD

-170 VDLIGGTDAKAGL
+170 VELIGGTDAKAGL

-226 SLLAFALGVFTIVN
+226 SLLAFALGVFTVVN

-261 AASGKSCLNANGTNP
+261 AASGKSCLNSTGTNP

-291 VSASESASINAG
+291 VSAAEAASINAG
-303 RFACIINKAIV
+303 RFSCIVNKAIV

-337 GYKVWPQEKL
+337 GYKVWPQDKL
-347 SGAPSDYCVNF
+347 SGAPTDYCVNF

-363 PNQMSSST
+363 PNQMSSAT
-371 VFTSNSK
+371 KFTSNSK
-378 CNIALAFLASRTDA
+378 CNIALAFMASRTDA
-392 KFGEKIGFPTITGT
+392 DFGEKIGFPTITGT

-421 RTTVPILLLV
+421 RASVPILLLI

-475 KIFLGWLESIVS
+475 KIFLGWLESIIS

-518 FVASVILGVTFISY
+518 FVASVILGVTFVSY
-532 RKELVNLIGAVNMGG
+532 RKELVNLMGAVNMGG
-547 AKVSNIAGEKLS
+547 ARVSNIAGEKLS

-613 NYADTFRNAGKAM
+613 NYADTLNNARKAM

-644 LKRGRGFVANV
+644 LKRGRGLVANA

-663 NELAQERK
+663 NELAQQRK

-686 NENMR
+686 NESMR
-691 KGYEE
+691 KGYEH
-696 IAQVQREATQT
+696 IAEVQRKDLQEREVTNSKQT
-707 RDLNDS
+707 AS
-713 KETVAN
+713 E
-719 NLNVNK
+719 NLNIPK
-725 LAQELNSVGLMK
+725 LAQELNSAGLAR
-737 AAEQMRTKN
+737 AAQQMTEKN
-746 DLLNNAESKEDVIRI
+746 EALNSAESKEDIIRI
-761 EADIKEHKE
+761 EADIKEHKQ
-770 ISTELV
+770 ISTELMTD
-776 SNIKNNGGDIIAGA
+776 IKKNGGDAVLGA
-790 DRFADSKVR
+790 DKFADKKVR
-799 NYEDKAL
+799 DYEDRAL
-806 AETQRLLEISKGK
+806 AETQRLMEVSKGK
-819 SYEAEVNQ
+819 PYEAEVNQ
-827 LVNERLNDIT
+827 LINERLNEIT

-842 FTEDMRVLVRDNK
+842 FTEDMRMIAREDK

-870 NQFTKDYNSMQQ
+870 NQFSKDYQSMQQ
-882 EFESIVNSHKEIN
+882 EFESIINAHNEVTKPKEVN
-895 PNEIIQKEI
+895 P
-904 VTNKEIHKEE
+904 KEE
-914 VIINKVTQNPT
+914 
-925 EDISN
+925 
-930 QINKDDI
+930 
-937 SKQIRKEDISKE
+937 ISKE
-949 INKKD
+949 INRDD

>member
-24 GMLNVSFA
+24 SMFNVSFA
-32 GFDNGVGF
+32 GFENGVGF
-40 SMEANSISLPAKDM
+40 SMEPNTVSLPAKDM

-85 DNTWIIGHPANKIV
+85 DNTWILGHPANKIV
-99 EEKNSNLSA
+99 EEKNKNLSE

-117 GGGFFDG
+117 GGGFFSG
-124 SIRLWGIPSSLS
+124 SIRLWGIPSSLA
-136 IMGAN
+136 IMGSD

-170 VDLIGGTDAKAGL
+170 VELIGGTDTKAGL

-226 SLLAFALGVFTIVN
+226 SLLAFALGVFTVVN
-240 GQLVAKAP
+240 GQLVVKAP

-261 AASGKSCLNANGTNP
+261 AASGKSCLNSTGTNP

-291 VSASESASINAG
+291 VSAAEAASINAG
-303 RFACIINKAIV
+303 RFSCIVNKAIV

-337 GYKVWPQEKL
+337 GYKVWPQDKL
-347 SGAPSDYCVNF
+347 SGSPTDYCVNF

-363 PNQMSSST
+363 PNQMSSAT
-371 VFTSNSK
+371 KFTSNSK
-378 CNIALAFLASRTDA
+378 CNIALAFMASRTDA
-392 KFGEKIGFPTITGT
+392 DFGEKIGFPTITGT

-421 RTTVPILLLV
+421 RTSVPILLLI

-475 KIFLGWLESIVS
+475 KIFLGWLESIIS

-518 FVASVILGVTFISY
+518 FVASVILGVTFVSY
-532 RKELVNLIGAVNMGG
+532 RKELVNLMGAVNMGG
-547 AKVSNIAGEKLS
+547 ARVSNIAGEKLS

-613 NYADTFRNAGKAM
+613 NYADTLNNARKAM

-644 LKRGRGFVANV
+644 LKRGRGLVANA

-663 NELAQERK
+663 NELAQQRK

-686 NENMR
+686 NESMR
-691 KGYEE
+691 KGYEH
-696 IAQVQREATQT
+696 IAEAQREASQKREVT
-707 RDLNDS
+707 DS
-713 KETVAN
+713 KQAASE
-719 NLNVNK
+719 NLNVTK
-725 LAQELNSVGLMK
+725 LAQELNSAGLAR
-737 AAEQMRTKN
+737 AAQQMTAKN
-746 DLLNNAESKEDVIRI
+746 EMLNSAESKEDIIRI
-761 EADIKEHKE
+761 EADIKEHKQV
-770 ISTELV
+770 STELMT
-776 SNIKNNGGDIIAGA
+776 NIKNNGGDVIAGT
-790 DRFADSKVR
+790 DKFADKKVR
-799 NYEDKAL
+799 DYEDRAL
-806 AETQRLLEISKGK
+806 AETQRLMEVSKGK
-819 SYEAEVNQ
+819 PYEAEVNQ
-827 LVNERLNDIT
+827 LIT

-842 FTEDMRVLVRDNK
+842 FTEDMRMIAREDK
-855 GIDIEKVTATVKDLD
+855 GVDIEKVTATVKDLD
-870 NQFTKDYNSMQQ
+870 NQFSKDYQSMQQ
-882 EFESIVNSHKEIN
+882 EFESIINAHKEIN
-895 PNEIIQKEI
+895 NPKE
-904 VTNKEIHKEE
+904 V
-914 VIINKVTQNPT
+914 
-925 EDISN
+925 SN
-930 QINKDDI
+930 
-937 SKQIRKEDISKE
+937 SKEDITKE
-949 INKKD
+949 INKD

>member
-24 GMLNVSFA
+24 SMFNVSFA
-32 GFDNGVGF
+32 GFENGVGF
-40 SMEANSISLPAKDM
+40 SMEPNTVSLPAKDM

-85 DNTWIIGHPANKIV
+85 DNTWILGHPANKIV
-99 EEKNSNLSA
+99 EEKNKNLSE

-117 GGGFFDG
+117 GGGFFSG
-124 SIRLWGIPSSLS
+124 SIRLWGIPSSLA
-136 IMGAN
+136 IMGSD

-170 VDLIGGTDAKAGL
+170 VELIGGTDAKAGL

-226 SLLAFALGVFTIVN
+226 SLLAFALGVFTVVN

-261 AASGKSCLNANGTNP
+261 AASGKSCLNSTGTNP

-291 VSASESASINAG
+291 VSAAEAASINAG
-303 RFACIINKAIV
+303 RFSCIVNKAIV

-337 GYKVWPQEKL
+337 GYKVWPQDKL
-347 SGAPSDYCVNF
+347 SGAPTDYCVNF

-363 PNQMSSST
+363 PNQMSSAT
-371 VFTSNSK
+371 KFTSNSK
-378 CNIALAFLASRTDA
+378 CNIALAFMASRTDA
-392 KFGEKIGFPTITGT
+392 DFGEKIGFPTITGT

-421 RTTVPILLLV
+421 RTSVPILLLI

-475 KIFLGWLESIVS
+475 KIFLGWLESIIS

-613 NYADTFRNAGKAM
+613 NYADTLNNARKAM

-644 LKRGRGFVANV
+644 LKRGRGLVANA

-663 NELAQERK
+663 NELAQQRK

-686 NENMR
+686 NESMR
-691 KGYEE
+691 KGYEH
-696 IAQVQREATQT
+696 IAEVQRKDLQEREVTNSKQT
-707 RDLNDS
+707 AS
-713 KETVAN
+713 E
-719 NLNVNK
+719 NLNIPK
-725 LAQELNSVGLMK
+725 LAQELNSAGLAR
-737 AAEQMRTKN
+737 AAQQMTEKN
-746 DLLNNAESKEDVIRI
+746 EALNSAESKEDIIRI
-761 EADIKEHKE
+761 EADIKEHKQ
-770 ISTELV
+770 ISTELMTD
-776 SNIKNNGGDIIAGA
+776 IKKNGGDVVLGA
-790 DRFADSKVR
+790 DKFADKKVR
-799 NYEDKAL
+799 DYEDRAL
-806 AETQRLLEISKGK
+806 AETQRLMEVSKGK
-819 SYEAEVNQ
+819 PYEAEVNQ
-827 LVNERLNDIT
+827 LINERLNEIT

-842 FTEDMRVLVRDNK
+842 FTEDMRMIAREDK

-870 NQFTKDYNSMQQ
+870 NQFSKDYQSMQQ
-882 EFESIVNSHKEIN
+882 EFESIINAHNEVTKPKEVN
-895 PNEIIQKEI
+895 P
-904 VTNKEIHKEE
+904 KEE
-914 VIINKVTQNPT
+914 
-925 EDISN
+925 
-930 QINKDDI
+930 
-937 SKQIRKEDISKE
+937 ISKE
-949 INKKD
+949 INRDD

>member
-24 GMLNVSFA
+24 SMFNVSFA
-32 GFDNGVGF
+32 GFENGVGF
-40 SMEANSISLPAKDM
+40 SMEPNTVSLPAKDM

-85 DNTWIIGHPANKIV
+85 DNTWILGHPANKIV
-99 EEKNSNLSA
+99 EEKNKNLSE

-117 GGGFFDG
+117 GGGFFSG
-124 SIRLWGIPSSLS
+124 SIRLWGIPSSLA
-136 IMGAN
+136 IMGSD

-170 VDLIGGTDAKAGL
+170 VELIGGTDAKAGL

-226 SLLAFALGVFTIVN
+226 SLLAFALGVFTVVN

-261 AASGKSCLNANGTNP
+261 AASGKSCLNSTGTNP

-291 VSASESASINAG
+291 VSAAEAASINAG
-303 RFACIINKAIV
+303 RFSCIVNKAIV

-337 GYKVWPQEKL
+337 GYKVWPQDKL
-347 SGAPSDYCVNF
+347 SGAPTDYCVNF

-363 PNQMSSST
+363 PNQMSSAT
-371 VFTSNSK
+371 KFTSNSK
-378 CNIALAFLASRTDA
+378 CNIALAFMASRTDA
-392 KFGEKIGFPTITGT
+392 DFGEKIGFPTITGT

-421 RTTVPILLLV
+421 RASVPILLLI

-518 FVASVILGVTFISY
+518 FVASVILGVTFVSY
-532 RKELVNLIGAVNMGG
+532 RKEIVNLMGAVNMGG
-547 AKVSNIAGEKLS
+547 ARVSNIAGEKLS

-613 NYADTFRNAGKAM
+613 NYADTLNNARKAM

-644 LKRGRGFVANV
+644 LKRGRGLVANA

-663 NELAQERK
+663 NELAQQRK

-686 NENMR
+686 NESMR
-691 KGYEE
+691 KGYEH
-696 IAQVQREATQT
+696 IAEVQRK
-707 RDLNDS
+707 DLQEREVTNS
-713 KETVAN
+713 KQAASE
-719 NLNVNK
+719 NLNIPK
-725 LAQELNSVGLMK
+725 LVQELNSAGLAR
-737 AAEQMRTKN
+737 AAQQMTEKN
-746 DLLNNAESKEDVIRI
+746 EALNSAESKEDIIRI
-761 EADIKEHKE
+761 EADIKEHKQ
-770 ISTELV
+770 ISTELMTD
-776 SNIKNNGGDIIAGA
+776 IKKNGGDVVLGT
-790 DRFADSKVR
+790 DKFADKKVR
-799 NYEDKAL
+799 DYEDRAL
-806 AETQRLLEISKGK
+806 AETQRLMEVSKGK
-819 SYEAEVNQ
+819 PYEAEVNQ
-827 LVNERLNDIT
+827 LINERLNEIT

-842 FTEDMRVLVRDNK
+842 FTEDMRMIAREDK

-870 NQFTKDYNSMQQ
+870 NQFSKDYQSMQQ
-882 EFESIVNSHKEIN
+882 EFESIINAHNEVTKPKEVN
-895 PNEIIQKEI
+895 P
-904 VTNKEIHKEE
+904 KEE
-914 VIINKVTQNPT
+914 
-925 EDISN
+925 
-930 QINKDDI
+930 
-937 SKQIRKEDISKE
+937 ISKE
-949 INKKD
+949 INRDD

>member
-24 GMLNVSFA
+24 SMFNVSFA
-32 GFDNGVGF
+32 GFENGVGF
-40 SMEANSISLPAKDM
+40 SMEPNTVSLPAKDM

-85 DNTWIIGHPANKIV
+85 DNTWILGHPANKIV
-99 EEKNSNLSA
+99 EEKNKNLSE

-117 GGGFFDG
+117 GGGFFSG
-124 SIRLWGIPSSLS
+124 SIRLWGIPSSLA
-136 IMGAN
+136 IMGSD

-170 VDLIGGTDAKAGL
+170 VELIGGTDAKAGL

-226 SLLAFALGVFTIVN
+226 SLLAFALGVFTVVN

-261 AASGKSCLNANGTNP
+261 AASGKSCLNSTGTNP

-291 VSASESASINAG
+291 VSAAEAASINAG
-303 RFACIINKAIV
+303 RFSCIVNKAIV

-337 GYKVWPQEKL
+337 GYKVWPQDKL
-347 SGAPSDYCVNF
+347 SGAPTDYCVNF

-363 PNQMSSST
+363 PNQMSSAT
-371 VFTSNSK
+371 KFTSNSK
-378 CNIALAFLASRTDA
+378 CNIALAFMASRTDA
-392 KFGEKIGFPTITGT
+392 DFGEKIGFPTITGT

-421 RTTVPILLLV
+421 RTSVPILLLI

-475 KIFLGWLESIVS
+475 KIFLGWLESIIS

-518 FVASVILGVTFISY
+518 FVASVILGVTFVSY
-532 RKELVNLIGAVNMGG
+532 RKELVNLMGAVNMGG
-547 AKVSNIAGEKLS
+547 ARVSNIAGEKRS

-613 NYADTFRNAGKAM
+613 NYADTLNNARKAM

-644 LKRGRGFVANV
+644 LKRGRGLVANA

-663 NELAQERK
+663 NELAQQRK

-686 NENMR
+686 NESMR
-691 KGYEE
+691 KGYEH
-696 IAQVQREATQT
+696 IAEVQRKDLQEREVTNSKQT
-707 RDLNDS
+707 AS
-713 KETVAN
+713 E
-719 NLNVNK
+719 NLNIPK
-725 LAQELNSVGLMK
+725 LAQELNSAGLAR
-737 AAEQMRTKN
+737 AAQQMTEKN
-746 DLLNNAESKEDVIRI
+746 EALNSAESKEDIIRI
-761 EADIKEHKE
+761 EADIKEHKQ
-770 ISTELV
+770 ISTELMTD
-776 SNIKNNGGDIIAGA
+776 IKKNGGDVVLGA
-790 DRFADSKVR
+790 DKFADKKVR
-799 NYEDKAL
+799 DYEDRAL
-806 AETQRLLEISKGK
+806 AETQRLMEVSKGK
-819 SYEAEVNQ
+819 PYEAEVNQ
-827 LVNERLNDIT
+827 LINERLNEIT

-842 FTEDMRVLVRDNK
+842 FTEDMRMIAREDK

-870 NQFTKDYNSMQQ
+870 NQFSKDYQSMQQ
-882 EFESIVNSHKEIN
+882 EFESIINAHNEVTKPKEVN
-895 PNEIIQKEI
+895 P
-904 VTNKEIHKEE
+904 KEE
-914 VIINKVTQNPT
+914 
-925 EDISN
+925 
-930 QINKDDI
+930 
-937 SKQIRKEDISKE
+937 ISKE
-949 INKKD
+949 INRDD

>member
-24 GMLNVSFA
+24 SMFNVSFA
-32 GFDNGVGF
+32 GFENGVGF
-40 SMEANSISLPAKDM
+40 SMEPNTVSLPAKDM

-85 DNTWIIGHPANKIV
+85 DNTWILGHPANKIV
-99 EEKNSNLSA
+99 EEKNKNLSE

-117 GGGFFDG
+117 GGGFFSG
-124 SIRLWGIPSSLS
+124 SIRLWGIPSSLA
-136 IMGAN
+136 IMGSD

-170 VDLIGGTDAKAGL
+170 VELIGGTDAKAGL

-226 SLLAFALGVFTIVN
+226 SLLAFALGVFTVVN

-261 AASGKSCLNANGTNP
+261 AASGKSCLNSTGTNP

-291 VSASESASINAG
+291 VSAAEAASINAG
-303 RFACIINKAIV
+303 RFSCIVNKAIV

-337 GYKVWPQEKL
+337 GYKVWPQDKL
-347 SGAPSDYCVNF
+347 SGAPTDYCVNF

-363 PNQMSSST
+363 PNQMSSAT
-371 VFTSNSK
+371 KFTSNSK
-378 CNIALAFLASRTDA
+378 CNIALAFMASRTDA
-392 KFGEKIGFPTITGT
+392 DFGEKIGFPTITGT

-421 RTTVPILLLV
+421 RASVPILLLI

-518 FVASVILGVTFISY
+518 FVASVILGVTFVSY
-532 RKELVNLIGAVNMGG
+532 RKELVNLMGAVNMGG
-547 AKVSNIAGEKLS
+547 ARVSNIAGEKLS

-613 NYADTFRNAGKAM
+613 NYADTLNNARKAM

-634 QGLRAGTSME
+634 QGLRAGTSMQ
-644 LKRGRGFVANV
+644 LKRGRGLVANA

-663 NELAQERK
+663 NELAQQRK

-686 NENMR
+686 NESMR
-691 KGYEE
+691 KGYEH
-696 IAQVQREATQT
+696 IAEVQRK
-707 RDLNDS
+707 DLQEREVTNS
-713 KETVAN
+713 KQAASE
-719 NLNVNK
+719 NLNIPK
-725 LAQELNSVGLMK
+725 LVQELNSAGLAR
-737 AAEQMRTKN
+737 AAQQMTEKN
-746 DLLNNAESKEDVIRI
+746 EALNSAESKEAIIRI
-761 EADIKEHKE
+761 EYIKEQKQ
-770 ISTELV
+770 ISTELMTD
-776 SNIKNNGGDIIAGA
+776 IKKNGGDVVLGT
-790 DRFADSKVR
+790 DKFADKKVR
-799 NYEDKAL
+799 DYEDRAL
-806 AETQRLLEISKGK
+806 AETQRLMEVSKGK

-827 LVNERLNDIT
+827 LINERLNEIT

-842 FTEDMRVLVRDNK
+842 FTEDMRMIAREDK

-870 NQFTKDYNSMQQ
+870 NQFSKDYQSMQQ
-882 EFESIVNSHKEIN
+882 EFESIINAHKEVTK
-895 PNEIIQKEI
+895 PKEA
-904 VTNKEIHKEE
+904 N
-914 VIINKVTQNPT
+914 N
-925 EDISN
+925 S
-930 QINKDDI
+930 
-937 SKQIRKEDISKE
+937 KEDITKE
-949 INKKD
+949 INKD

>member
-24 GMLNVSFA
+24 SMFNVSFA
-32 GFDNGVGF
+32 GFENGVGF
-40 SMEANSISLPAKDM
+40 SMEPNTVSLPAKDM

-85 DNTWIIGHPANKIV
+85 DNTWILGHPANKIV
-99 EEKNSNLSA
+99 EEKNKNLSE

-117 GGGFFDG
+117 GGGFFSG
-124 SIRLWGIPSSLS
+124 SIRLWGIPSSLA
-136 IMGAN
+136 IMGSD

-170 VDLIGGTDAKAGL
+170 VELIGGTDAKAGL

-226 SLLAFALGVFTIVN
+226 SLLAFALGVFTVVN

-261 AASGKSCLNANGTNP
+261 AASGKSCLNSTGTNP

-291 VSASESASINAG
+291 VSAAEAASINAG
-303 RFACIINKAIV
+303 RFSCIVNKAIV

-337 GYKVWPQEKL
+337 GYKVWPQDKL
-347 SGAPSDYCVNF
+347 SGAPTDYCVNF

-363 PNQMSSST
+363 PNQMSSAT
-371 VFTSNSK
+371 KFTSNSK
-378 CNIALAFLASRTDA
+378 CNIALAFMASRTDA
-392 KFGEKIGFPTITGT
+392 DFGEKIGFPTITGT

-421 RTTVPILLLV
+421 RTSVPILLLI

-475 KIFLGWLESIVS
+475 KIFLGWLESIIS

-518 FVASVILGVTFISY
+518 FVASVILGVTFVSY
-532 RKELVNLIGAVNMGG
+532 RKELVNLMGAVNMGG
-547 AKVSNIAGEKLS
+547 ARVSNIAGEKLS

-580 LAGINDARES
+580 LAGLNDARES

-613 NYADTFRNAGKAM
+613 NYADTLNNARKAM

-644 LKRGRGFVANV
+644 LKRGRGLVANA

-663 NELAQERK
+663 NELEQQRK

-686 NENMR
+686 NESMR
-691 KGYEE
+691 KGYEH
-696 IAQVQREATQT
+696 IAEVQRK
-707 RDLNDS
+707 DLQEREVTNS
-713 KETVAN
+713 KQAASE
-719 NLNVNK
+719 NLNIPK
-725 LAQELNSVGLMK
+725 LAQELNSAGLAR
-737 AAEQMRTKN
+737 AAQQMTEKN
-746 DLLNNAESKEDVIRI
+746 EALNSAESKEDIIRI
-761 EADIKEHKE
+761 EADIKEHKQ
-770 ISTELV
+770 ISTELMTD
-776 SNIKNNGGDIIAGA
+776 IKKNGGDVVLGA
-790 DRFADSKVR
+790 DKFADKKVR
-799 NYEDKAL
+799 DYEDRAL
-806 AETQRLLEISKGK
+806 AETQRLMEVSKGK
-819 SYEAEVNQ
+819 PYEAEVNQ
-827 LVNERLNDIT
+827 LINERLNEIT

-842 FTEDMRVLVRDNK
+842 FTEDMRMIAREDK

-870 NQFTKDYNSMQQ
+870 NQFTKDYQSMQQ
-882 EFESIVNSHKEIN
+882 EFESIINAHNEVTKPKEVNN
-895 PNEIIQKEI
+895 P
-904 VTNKEIHKEE
+904 KEE
-914 VIINKVTQNPT
+914 
-925 EDISN
+925 
-930 QINKDDI
+930 
-937 SKQIRKEDISKE
+937 ISKE
-949 INKKD
+949 INRDD

>member
-24 GMLNVSFA
+24 SMFNVSFA
-32 GFDNGVGF
+32 GFENGVGF
-40 SMEANSISLPAKDM
+40 SMEPNTVSLPAKDM

-85 DNTWIIGHPANKIV
+85 DNTWILGHPANKII
-99 EEKNSNLSA
+99 EEKNKNLSE

-117 GGGFFDG
+117 GGGFFSG
-124 SIRLWGIPSSLS
+124 SIRLWGIPSSLA
-136 IMGAN
+136 IMGSD

-170 VDLIGGTDAKAGL
+170 VELIGGTDAKAGL

-226 SLLAFALGVFTIVN
+226 SLLAFALGVFTVVN

-261 AASGKSCLNANGTNP
+261 AASGKSCLNSTGTNP

-291 VSASESASINAG
+291 VSAAEAASINAG
-303 RFACIINKAIV
+303 RFSCIVNKAIV

-337 GYKVWPQEKL
+337 GYKVWPQDKL
-347 SGAPSDYCVNF
+347 SGAPTDYCVNF

-363 PNQMSSST
+363 PNQMSSAT
-371 VFTSNSK
+371 KFTSNSK
-378 CNIALAFLASRTDA
+378 CNIALAFMASRTDA
-392 KFGEKIGFPTITGT
+392 DFGEKIGFPTITGT

-421 RTTVPILLLV
+421 RTSVPILLLI

-475 KIFLGWLESIVS
+475 KIFLGWLESIIS

-518 FVASVILGVTFISY
+518 FVASVILGVTFVSY
-532 RKELVNLIGAVNMGG
+532 RKELVNLMGSVNMGG
-547 AKVSNIAGEKLS
+547 ARVSNIAGEKLS

-580 LAGINDARES
+580 LAGISDARES

-613 NYADTFRNAGKAM
+613 NYADTLNNARKAM

-634 QGLRAGTSME
+634 QGLRAGTSIE
-644 LKRGRGFVANV
+644 LKRGRGLVANA

-663 NELAQERK
+663 NELAQQRK
-671 EAAREIRENEAREQM
+671 EAARGIRENEAREQM
-686 NENMR
+686 NESMR
-691 KGYEE
+691 KGYEH
-696 IAQVQREATQT
+696 IAEVQRK
-707 RDLNDS
+707 DLQEREVTNS
-713 KETVAN
+713 KQVASE
-719 NLNVNK
+719 NLNIPK
-725 LAQELNSVGLMK
+725 LAQELNSAGLAR
-737 AAEQMRTKN
+737 AAQQMTEKN
-746 DLLNNAESKEDVIRI
+746 EMLNSAESKEDVIRI
-761 EADIKEHKE
+761 EADIKEHKQ
-770 ISTELV
+770 ISTELMTD
-776 SNIKNNGGDIIAGA
+776 IKKNGGDVVLGA
-790 DRFADSKVR
+790 DKFADKKVR
-799 NYEDKAL
+799 DYEDRAL
-806 AETQRLLEISKGK
+806 AETQRLMEVSKDK
-819 SYEAEVNQ
+819 PYEAEVNQ
-827 LVNERLNDIT
+827 LINERLNEIT

-842 FTEDMRVLVRDNK
+842 FTEDMRMIAREDK

-870 NQFTKDYNSMQQ
+870 NQFSKDYQSMQQ
-882 EFESIVNSHKEIN
+882 EFESIINAHNEVTKPKEVN
-895 PNEIIQKEI
+895 P
-904 VTNKEIHKEE
+904 KEE
-914 VIINKVTQNPT
+914 
-925 EDISN
+925 
-930 QINKDDI
+930 
-937 SKQIRKEDISKE
+937 ISKE
-949 INKKD
+949 INRDD

>member
-24 GMLNVSFA
+24 SMFNVSFA
-32 GFDNGVGF
+32 GFENGVGF
-40 SMEANSISLPAKDM
+40 SMEPNTVSLPAKDM

-85 DNTWIIGHPANKIV
+85 DNTWILGHPANKIV
-99 EEKNSNLSA
+99 EEKNKNLSE

-117 GGGFFDG
+117 GGGFFSG
-124 SIRLWGIPSSLS
+124 SIRLWGIPSSLA
-136 IMGAN
+136 IMGSD

-170 VDLIGGTDAKAGL
+170 VELIGGTDAKAGL

-226 SLLAFALGVFTIVN
+226 SLLAFALGVFTVVN

-261 AASGKSCLNANGTNP
+261 AASGKSCLNSTGTNP

-291 VSASESASINAG
+291 VSAAEAASINAG
-303 RFACIINKAIV
+303 RFSCIVNKAIV

-337 GYKVWPQEKL
+337 GYKVWPQDKL
-347 SGAPSDYCVNF
+347 SGAPTDYCVNF

-363 PNQMSSST
+363 PNQMSSAT
-371 VFTSNSK
+371 KFTSNSK
-378 CNIALAFLASRTDA
+378 CNIALAFMASRTDA
-392 KFGEKIGFPTITGT
+392 DFGEKIGFPTITGT

-421 RTTVPILLLV
+421 RTSVPILLLI

-475 KIFLGWLESIVS
+475 KIFLGWLESIIS

-518 FVASVILGVTFISY
+518 FVASVILGVTFVSY
-532 RKELVNLIGAVNMGG
+532 RKELVNLMGAVNMGG
-547 AKVSNIAGEKLS
+547 ARVSNIAGEKLS

-613 NYADTFRNAGKAM
+613 NYADTLNNARKAM

-644 LKRGRGFVANV
+644 LKRGRGLVANA

-663 NELAQERK
+663 NELAQQRK

-686 NENMR
+686 NESMR
-691 KGYEE
+691 KGYEH
-696 IAQVQREATQT
+696 IAEVQRKDLQEREVTNSKQT
-707 RDLNDS
+707 AS
-713 KETVAN
+713 E
-719 NLNVNK
+719 NLNIPK
-725 LAQELNSVGLMK
+725 LAQELNSAGLAR
-737 AAEQMRTKN
+737 AAQQMTEKN
-746 DLLNNAESKEDVIRI
+746 EALNSAESKEDIIRI
-761 EADIKEHKE
+761 EADIKEHKQ
-770 ISTELV
+770 ISTELMTD
-776 SNIKNNGGDIIAGA
+776 IKKNGGDVVLGA
-790 DRFADSKVR
+790 DKFSDKKVR
-799 NYEDKAL
+799 DYEDRAL
-806 AETQRLLEISKGK
+806 AETQRLMEVSKGK

-827 LVNERLNDIT
+827 LINERLNEIT

-842 FTEDMRVLVRDNK
+842 FTEDMRMIAREDK

-870 NQFTKDYNSMQQ
+870 NQFSKDYQSMQQ
-882 EFESIVNSHKEIN
+882 EFESIINAHNEVTKPKEVN
-895 PNEIIQKEI
+895 P
-904 VTNKEIHKEE
+904 KEE
-914 VIINKVTQNPT
+914 
-925 EDISN
+925 
-930 QINKDDI
+930 
-937 SKQIRKEDISKE
+937 ISKE
-949 INKKD
+949 INRDD

>member
-24 GMLNVSFA
+24 SMFNVSFA
-32 GFDNGVGF
+32 GFENGVGF
-40 SMEANSISLPAKDM
+40 SMEPNTVSLPAKDM

-85 DNTWIIGHPANKIV
+85 DNTWILGHPANKIV
-99 EEKNSNLSA
+99 EEKNKNLSE

-117 GGGFFDG
+117 GGGFFSG
-124 SIRLWGIPSSLS
+124 SIRLWGIPSSLA
-136 IMGAN
+136 IMGSD

-170 VDLIGGTDAKAGL
+170 VELIGGTDAKAGL

-226 SLLAFALGVFTIVN
+226 SLLAFALGVFTVVN

-261 AASGKSCLNANGTNP
+261 AASGKSCLNSTGTNP

-291 VSASESASINAG
+291 VSAAEAASINAG
-303 RFACIINKAIV
+303 RFSCIVNKAIV

-337 GYKVWPQEKL
+337 GYKVWPQDKL
-347 SGAPSDYCVNF
+347 SGSPTDYCVNF

-363 PNQMSSST
+363 PNQMSSAT
-371 VFTSNSK
+371 KFTSNSK
-378 CNIALAFLASRTDA
+378 CNIALAFMASRTDA
-392 KFGEKIGFPTITGT
+392 DFGEKIGFPTITGT

-421 RTTVPILLLV
+421 RTSVPILLLI

-475 KIFLGWLESIVS
+475 KIFLGWLESIIS

-518 FVASVILGVTFISY
+518 FVASVILGVTFVSY
-532 RKELVNLIGAVNMGG
+532 RKELVNLMGAVNMGG
-547 AKVSNIAGEKLS
+547 ARVSNIAGEKLS

-613 NYADTFRNAGKAM
+613 NYADTLNNARKAM

-644 LKRGRGFVANV
+644 LKRGRGLVANA

-663 NELAQERK
+663 NELAQQRK

-686 NENMR
+686 NESMR
-691 KGYEE
+691 KGYEH
-696 IAQVQREATQT
+696 IAEVQRK
-707 RDLNDS
+707 DLQEREVTNS
-713 KETVAN
+713 KQAASE
-719 NLNVNK
+719 NLNIPK
-725 LAQELNSVGLMK
+725 LVQELNSAGLAR
-737 AAEQMRTKN
+737 AAQQMTEKN
-746 DLLNNAESKEDVIRI
+746 EALNSAESKEDIIRI
-761 EADIKEHKE
+761 EADIKEHKQ
-770 ISTELV
+770 ISTELMTD
-776 SNIKNNGGDIIAGA
+776 IKKNGGDVVLGT
-790 DRFADSKVR
+790 DKFADKKVR
-799 NYEDKAL
+799 DYEDRAL
-806 AETQRLLEISKGK
+806 AETQRLMEVSKGK

-827 LVNERLNDIT
+827 LINERLNEIT

-842 FTEDMRVLVRDNK
+842 FTEDMRMIAREDK

-870 NQFTKDYNSMQQ
+870 NQFSKDYQSMQQ
-882 EFESIVNSHKEIN
+882 EFESIINAHNEVTKPKEVN
-895 PNEIIQKEI
+895 P
-904 VTNKEIHKEE
+904 KEE
-914 VIINKVTQNPT
+914 
-925 EDISN
+925 
-930 QINKDDI
+930 
-937 SKQIRKEDISKE
+937 ISKE
-949 INKKD
+949 INRDD

>member
-24 GMLNVSFA
+24 SMFNVSFA
-32 GFDNGVGF
+32 GFENGVGF
-40 SMEANSISLPAKDM
+40 SMEPNTVSLPAKDM

-99 EEKNSNLSA
+99 EEKNKNLSE

-117 GGGFFDG
+117 GGGFFSG
-124 SIRLWGIPSSLS
+124 SIRLWGIPSSLA
-136 IMGAN
+136 IMGSD

-170 VDLIGGTDAKAGL
+170 VELIGGTDTKTGL

-226 SLLAFALGVFTIVN
+226 SLLAFALGVFTVVN

-261 AASGKSCLNANGTNP
+261 AASGKSCLNSTGTNP

-291 VSASESASINAG
+291 VSAAEAASINAG
-303 RFACIINKAIV
+303 RFSCIVNKAIV

-337 GYKVWPQEKL
+337 GYKVWPQDKL
-347 SGAPSDYCVNF
+347 SGAPTDYCVNF

-363 PNQMSSST
+363 PNQMSSAT
-371 VFTSNSK
+371 KFTSNSK
-378 CNIALAFLASRTDA
+378 CNIALAFMASRTDA
-392 KFGEKIGFPTITGT
+392 DFGEKIGFPTITGT

-421 RTTVPILLLV
+421 RTSVPILLLI

-475 KIFLGWLESIVS
+475 KIFLGWLESIIS

-492 MASCFMVIVMIF
+492 MASCFLVIVMIF

-518 FVASVILGVTFISY
+518 FVASVILGVTFVSY
-532 RKELVNLIGAVNMGG
+532 RKELVNLMGAVNMGG
-547 AKVSNIAGEKLS
+547 ARVSNIAGEKLS

-613 NYADTFRNAGKAM
+613 NYADTLNNARKAM

-644 LKRGRGFVANV
+644 LKRGRGLVANA

-663 NELAQERK
+663 NELAQQRK

-686 NENMR
+686 NESMR
-691 KGYEE
+691 KGYEH
-696 IAQVQREATQT
+696 IAEVQRK
-707 RDLNDS
+707 DLQEREVTSS
-713 KETVAN
+713 KQAASE
-719 NLNVNK
+719 NLNIPK
-725 LAQELNSVGLMK
+725 LAQELNSAGLAR
-737 AAEQMRTKN
+737 AAQQMTEKN
-746 DLLNNAESKEDVIRI
+746 EALNSAESKEDIIRI
-761 EADIKEHKE
+761 EADIKEHKQ
-770 ISTELV
+770 ISTELMTD
-776 SNIKNNGGDIIAGA
+776 IKKNGGDVVLGA
-790 DRFADSKVR
+790 DKFADKKVR
-799 NYEDKAL
+799 DYEDRAL
-806 AETQRLLEISKGK
+806 AETQRLMEVSKGK
-819 SYEAEVNQ
+819 PYEAEVNQ
-827 LVNERLNDIT
+827 LINERLNEIT

-842 FTEDMRVLVRDNK
+842 FTEDMRMIAREDK

-870 NQFTKDYNSMQQ
+870 NQFSKDYQSMQQ
-882 EFESIVNSHKEIN
+882 EFESIINAHNEVTKPKEVN
-895 PNEIIQKEI
+895 P
-904 VTNKEIHKEE
+904 KEE
-914 VIINKVTQNPT
+914 
-925 EDISN
+925 
-930 QINKDDI
+930 
-937 SKQIRKEDISKE
+937 ISKE
-949 INKKD
+949 INRDD

>member
-24 GMLNVSFA
+24 SMFNVSFA
-32 GFDNGVGF
+32 GFENGVGF
-40 SMEANSISLPAKDM
+40 SMEPNTVSLPAKDM

-85 DNTWIIGHPANKIV
+85 DNTWILGHPANKIV
-99 EEKNSNLSA
+99 EEKNKNLSE

-117 GGGFFDG
+117 GGGFFSG
-124 SIRLWGIPSSLS
+124 SIRLWGIPSSLA
-136 IMGAN
+136 IMGSD
-141 IATSVAFLCAN
+141 IAASVAFLCAN

-170 VDLIGGTDAKAGL
+170 VELIGGTDAKAGL

-226 SLLAFALGVFTIVN
+226 SLLAFALGVFTVVN

-261 AASGKSCLNANGTNP
+261 AASGKSCLNSTGTNP

-291 VSASESASINAG
+291 VSAAEAASINAG
-303 RFACIINKAIV
+303 RFSCIVNKAIV

-337 GYKVWPQEKL
+337 GYKVWPQDKL
-347 SGAPSDYCVNF
+347 SGAPTDYCVNF

-363 PNQMSSST
+363 PNQMSSAT
-371 VFTSNSK
+371 KFTSNSK
-378 CNIALAFLASRTDA
+378 CNIALAFMASRTDA
-392 KFGEKIGFPTITGT
+392 DFGEKIGFPTITGT

-421 RTTVPILLLV
+421 RTSVPILLLI

-475 KIFLGWLESIVS
+475 KIFLGWLESIIS

-492 MASCFMVIVMIF
+492 MASCFLVIVMIF

-518 FVASVILGVTFISY
+518 FVASVILGVTFVSY
-532 RKELVNLIGAVNMGG
+532 RKELVNLMGAVNMGG
-547 AKVSNIAGEKLS
+547 ARVSNIAGEKLS

-613 NYADTFRNAGKAM
+613 NYADTLNNARKAM

-644 LKRGRGFVANV
+644 LKRGRGLVANA

-663 NELAQERK
+663 NELAQQRK

-686 NENMR
+686 NESMR
-691 KGYEE
+691 KGYEH
-696 IAQVQREATQT
+696 IAEVQRKDLQEREVTNSKQT
-707 RDLNDS
+707 AS
-713 KETVAN
+713 E
-719 NLNVNK
+719 NLNIPK
-725 LAQELNSVGLMK
+725 LAQELNSAGLAR
-737 AAEQMRTKN
+737 AAQQMTEKN
-746 DLLNNAESKEDVIRI
+746 EALNSAESKEDIIRI
-761 EADIKEHKE
+761 EADIKEHKQ
-770 ISTELV
+770 ISTELMTD
-776 SNIKNNGGDIIAGA
+776 IKKNGGDVVLGA
-790 DRFADSKVR
+790 DKFADKKVR
-799 NYEDKAL
+799 DYEDRAL
-806 AETQRLLEISKGK
+806 AETQRLMEVSKGK
-819 SYEAEVNQ
+819 PYEAEVNQ
-827 LVNERLNDIT
+827 LINERLNEIT

-842 FTEDMRVLVRDNK
+842 FTEDMRMIAREDK

-870 NQFTKDYNSMQQ
+870 NQFSKDYQSMQQ
-882 EFESIVNSHKEIN
+882 EFESIINAHNEVTKPKEVN
-895 PNEIIQKEI
+895 P
-904 VTNKEIHKEE
+904 KEE
-914 VIINKVTQNPT
+914 
-925 EDISN
+925 
-930 QINKDDI
+930 
-937 SKQIRKEDISKE
+937 ISKE
-949 INKKD
+949 INRDD

>member
-24 GMLNVSFA
+24 SMFNVSFA
-32 GFDNGVGF
+32 GFENGVGF
-40 SMEANSISLPAKDM
+40 SMEPNTVSLPAKDM

-85 DNTWIIGHPANKIV
+85 DNTWILGHPANKIV
-99 EEKNSNLSA
+99 EEKNKNLSE

-117 GGGFFDG
+117 GGGFFSG
-124 SIRLWGIPSSLS
+124 SIRLWGIPSSLA
-136 IMGAN
+136 IMGSD

-170 VDLIGGTDAKAGL
+170 VELIGGTDAKAGL

-226 SLLAFALGVFTIVN
+226 SLLAFALGVFTVVN

-261 AASGKSCLNANGTNP
+261 AASGKSCLNSTGTNP

-291 VSASESASINAG
+291 VSAAEAASINAG
-303 RFACIINKAIV
+303 RFSCIVNKAIV

-337 GYKVWPQEKL
+337 GYKVWPQDKL
-347 SGAPSDYCVNF
+347 SGAPTDYCVNF

-363 PNQMSSST
+363 PNQMSSAT
-371 VFTSNSK
+371 KFTSNSK
-378 CNIALAFLASRTDA
+378 CNIALAFMASRTDA
-392 KFGEKIGFPTITGT
+392 DFGEKIGFPTITGT

-421 RTTVPILLLV
+421 RASVPILLLI

-518 FVASVILGVTFISY
+518 FVASVILGVTFVSY
-532 RKELVNLIGAVNMGG
+532 RKELVNLMGAVNMGG
-547 AKVSNIAGEKLS
+547 ARVSNIAGEKLS

-613 NYADTFRNAGKAM
+613 NYADTLNNARKAM

-644 LKRGRGFVANV
+644 LKRGRGLVANA

-663 NELAQERK
+663 NELAQQRK

-686 NENMR
+686 NESMR
-691 KGYEE
+691 KGYEH
-696 IAQVQREATQT
+696 IAEVQRK
-707 RDLNDS
+707 DLQEREVTNS
-713 KETVAN
+713 KQAASE
-719 NLNVNK
+719 NLNIPK
-725 LAQELNSVGLMK
+725 LVQELNSAGLVR
-737 AAEQMRTKN
+737 AAQQMTEKN
-746 DLLNNAESKEDVIRI
+746 EALNSAESKEDIIRI
-761 EADIKEHKE
+761 EADIKEHKQ
-770 ISTELV
+770 ISTELMTD
-776 SNIKNNGGDIIAGA
+776 IKKNGGDVVLGT
-790 DRFADSKVR
+790 DKFADKKVR
-799 NYEDKAL
+799 DYEDRAL
-806 AETQRLLEISKGK
+806 AETQRLMEVSKGK

-827 LVNERLNDIT
+827 LINERLNEIT

-842 FTEDMRVLVRDNK
+842 FTEDMRMIAREDK

-870 NQFTKDYNSMQQ
+870 NQFSKDYQSMQQ
-882 EFESIVNSHKEIN
+882 EFESIINAHKEVTK
-895 PNEIIQKEI
+895 PKEA
-904 VTNKEIHKEE
+904 N
-914 VIINKVTQNPT
+914 N
-925 EDISN
+925 S
-930 QINKDDI
+930 
-937 SKQIRKEDISKE
+937 KEDITKE
-949 INKKD
+949 INKD

>member
-24 GMLNVSFA
+24 SMFNVSFA
-32 GFDNGVGF
+32 GFENGVGF
-40 SMEANSISLPAKDM
+40 SMEPNTVSLPAKDM

-85 DNTWIIGHPANKIV
+85 DNTWILGHPANKIV
-99 EEKNSNLSA
+99 EEKNKNLSE

-117 GGGFFDG
+117 GGGFFSG
-124 SIRLWGIPSSLS
+124 SIRLWGIPSSLA
-136 IMGAN
+136 IMGSD

-170 VDLIGGTDAKAGL
+170 VELIGGTDAKAGL

-226 SLLAFALGVFTIVN
+226 SLLAFALGVFTVVN

-261 AASGKSCLNANGTNP
+261 AASGKSCLNSTGTNP

-291 VSASESASINAG
+291 VSAAEAASINAG
-303 RFACIINKAIV
+303 RFSCIVNKAIV

-337 GYKVWPQEKL
+337 GYKVWPQDKL
-347 SGAPSDYCVNF
+347 SGAPTDYCVNF

-363 PNQMSSST
+363 PNQMSSAT
-371 VFTSNSK
+371 KFTSNSK
-378 CNIALAFLASRTDA
+378 CNIALAFMASRTDA
-392 KFGEKIGFPTITGT
+392 DFGEKIGFPTITGT

-421 RTTVPILLLV
+421 RASVPILLLI

-518 FVASVILGVTFISY
+518 FVASVILGVTFVSY
-532 RKELVNLIGAVNMGG
+532 RKELVNLMGAVNMGG
-547 AKVSNIAGEKLS
+547 ARVSNIAGEKLS

-613 NYADTFRNAGKAM
+613 NYADTLNNARKAM

-644 LKRGRGFVANV
+644 LKRGRGLVANA

-663 NELAQERK
+663 NELAQQRK

-686 NENMR
+686 NESMR
-691 KGYEE
+691 KGYEH
-696 IAQVQREATQT
+696 IAEVQRK
-707 RDLNDS
+707 DLQEREVTNS
-713 KETVAN
+713 KQAASE
-719 NLNVNK
+719 NLNIPK
-725 LAQELNSVGLMK
+725 LVQELNSAGLAR
-737 AAEQMRTKN
+737 AAQQMTEKN
-746 DLLNNAESKEDVIRI
+746 EALNSAESKEDIIRI
-761 EADIKEHKE
+761 EADIKEHKQ
-770 ISTELV
+770 ISTELMTD
-776 SNIKNNGGDIIAGA
+776 IKKNGGDVVLGT
-790 DRFADSKVR
+790 DKFADKKVR
-799 NYEDKAL
+799 DYEDRAL
-806 AETQRLLEISKGK
+806 AETQRLMEVSKGK

-827 LVNERLNDIT
+827 LINERLNEIT

-842 FTEDMRVLVRDNK
+842 FTEDMRMIAREDK

-870 NQFTKDYNSMQQ
+870 NQFSKDYQSMQQ
-882 EFESIVNSHKEIN
+882 EFESIINAHKEVTK
-895 PNEIIQKEI
+895 PKEA
-904 VTNKEIHKEE
+904 N
-914 VIINKVTQNPT
+914 N
-925 EDISN
+925 S
-930 QINKDDI
+930 
-937 SKQIRKEDISKE
+937 KEDITKE
-949 INKKD
+949 INKD

>member
-24 GMLNVSFA
+24 SMFNVSFA
-32 GFDNGVGF
+32 GFENGVGF
-40 SMEANSISLPAKDM
+40 SMEPNTVSLPAKDM

-85 DNTWIIGHPANKIV
+85 DNTWILGHPANKII
-99 EEKNSNLSA
+99 EEKNKNLSE

-117 GGGFFDG
+117 GGGFFSG
-124 SIRLWGIPSSLS
+124 SIRLWGIPSSLA
-136 IMGAN
+136 IMGSD

-170 VDLIGGTDAKAGL
+170 VELIGGTDAKAGL

-226 SLLAFALGVFTIVN
+226 SLLAFALGVFTVVN

-261 AASGKSCLNANGTNP
+261 AASGKSCLNSTGTNP

-291 VSASESASINAG
+291 VSAAEAASINAG
-303 RFACIINKAIV
+303 RFSCIVNKAIV

-337 GYKVWPQEKL
+337 GYKVWPQDKL
-347 SGAPSDYCVNF
+347 SGAPTDYCVNF

-363 PNQMSSST
+363 PNQMSSAT
-371 VFTSNSK
+371 KFTSNSK
-378 CNIALAFLASRTDA
+378 CNIALAFMASRTDA
-392 KFGEKIGFPTITGT
+392 DFGEKIGFPTITGT

-421 RTTVPILLLV
+421 RTSVPILLLI

-475 KIFLGWLESIVS
+475 KIFLGWLESIIS

-492 MASCFMVIVMIF
+492 MASCFLVIVMIF

-518 FVASVILGVTFISY
+518 FVASVILGVTFVSY
-532 RKELVNLIGAVNMGG
+532 RKELVNLMGSVNMGG
-547 AKVSNIAGEKLS
+547 ARVSNIAGEKLS

-580 LAGINDARES
+580 LAGISDARES

-613 NYADTFRNAGKAM
+613 NYADTLNNARKAM

-644 LKRGRGFVANV
+644 LKRGRGLVANA

-663 NELAQERK
+663 NELAQQRK
-671 EAAREIRENEAREQM
+671 EAARGIRENEAREQM
-686 NENMR
+686 NESMR
-691 KGYEE
+691 KGYEH
-696 IAQVQREATQT
+696 IAEVQRK
-707 RDLNDS
+707 DLQEREVTNS
-713 KETVAN
+713 KQVASE
-719 NLNVNK
+719 NLNIPK
-725 LAQELNSVGLMK
+725 LAQELNSAGLAR
-737 AAEQMRTKN
+737 AAQQMTEKN
-746 DLLNNAESKEDVIRI
+746 EMLNSAESKEDVIRI
-761 EADIKEHKE
+761 EADIKEHKQ
-770 ISTELV
+770 ISTELMTD
-776 SNIKNNGGDIIAGA
+776 IKKNGGDVVLGA
-790 DRFADSKVR
+790 DKFADKKVR
-799 NYEDKAL
+799 DYEDRAL
-806 AETQRLLEISKGK
+806 AETQRLMEVSKDK
-819 SYEAEVNQ
+819 PYEAEVNQ
-827 LVNERLNDIT
+827 LINERLNEIT

-842 FTEDMRVLVRDNK
+842 FTEDMRMIAREDK

-870 NQFTKDYNSMQQ
+870 NQFSKDYQSMQQ
-882 EFESIVNSHKEIN
+882 EFESIINAHNEVTKPKEVN
-895 PNEIIQKEI
+895 P
-904 VTNKEIHKEE
+904 KEE
-914 VIINKVTQNPT
+914 
-925 EDISN
+925 
-930 QINKDDI
+930 
-937 SKQIRKEDISKE
+937 ISKE
-949 INKKD
+949 INRDD

>member
-24 GMLNVSFA
+24 SMFNVSFA
-32 GFDNGVGF
+32 GFENGVGF
-40 SMEANSISLPAKDM
+40 SMEPNTVSLPAKDM

-85 DNTWIIGHPANKIV
+85 DNTWILGHPANKIV
-99 EEKNSNLSA
+99 EEKNKNLSE

-117 GGGFFDG
+117 GGGFFSG
-124 SIRLWGIPSSLS
+124 SIRLWGIPSSLAIIGS
-136 IMGAN
+136 D

-170 VDLIGGTDAKAGL
+170 VELIGGTDAKAGL

-226 SLLAFALGVFTIVN
+226 SLLAFALGVFTVVN

-261 AASGKSCLNANGTNP
+261 AASGKSCLNSTGTNP

-291 VSASESASINAG
+291 VSAAEAASINAG
-303 RFACIINKAIV
+303 RFSCIVNKAIV

-337 GYKVWPQEKL
+337 GYKVWPQDKL
-347 SGAPSDYCVNF
+347 SGAPTDYCVNF

-363 PNQMSSST
+363 PNQMSSAT
-371 VFTSNSK
+371 KFTSNSK
-378 CNIALAFLASRTDA
+378 CNIALAFMASRTDA
-392 KFGEKIGFPTITGT
+392 DFGEKIGFPTITGT

-421 RTTVPILLLV
+421 RTSVPILLLI

-518 FVASVILGVTFISY
+518 FVASVILGVTFVSY
-532 RKELVNLIGAVNMGG
+532 RKELVNLMGAVNMGG
-547 AKVSNIAGEKLS
+547 ARVSNIAGEKLS

-613 NYADTFRNAGKAM
+613 NYADTLNNARKAM

-644 LKRGRGFVANV
+644 LKRGRGLVANA

-663 NELAQERK
+663 NELAQQRK

-686 NENMR
+686 NESMR
-691 KGYEE
+691 KGYEH
-696 IAQVQREATQT
+696 IAEVQRK
-707 RDLNDS
+707 DLQEREVTNS
-713 KETVAN
+713 KQAASE
-719 NLNVNK
+719 NLNIPK
-725 LAQELNSVGLMK
+725 LAQELNSAGLAR
-737 AAEQMRTKN
+737 AAQQMTEKN
-746 DLLNNAESKEDVIRI
+746 EALNSAESKEDIIRI
-761 EADIKEHKE
+761 EADIKEHKQ
-770 ISTELV
+770 ISTELMTD
-776 SNIKNNGGDIIAGA
+776 IKKNGGDVVLGT
-790 DRFADSKVR
+790 DKFADKKVR
-799 NYEDKAL
+799 DYEDRAL
-806 AETQRLLEISKGK
+806 AETQRLMEVSKGK

-827 LVNERLNDIT
+827 LINERLNEIT

-842 FTEDMRVLVRDNK
+842 FTEDMRMIAREDK

-870 NQFTKDYNSMQQ
+870 NQFSKDYQSMQQ
-882 EFESIVNSHKEIN
+882 EFESIINAHKEVTK
-895 PNEIIQKEI
+895 PKEA
-904 VTNKEIHKEE
+904 N
-914 VIINKVTQNPT
+914 N
-925 EDISN
+925 S
-930 QINKDDI
+930 
-937 SKQIRKEDISKE
+937 KEDITKE
-949 INKKD
+949 INKD

>member
-24 GMLNVSFA
+24 SMFNVSFA
-32 GFDNGVGF
+32 GFENGVGF
-40 SMEANSISLPAKDM
+40 SMEPNTVSLPAKDM

-85 DNTWIIGHPANKIV
+85 DNTWILGHPANKIV
-99 EEKNSNLSA
+99 EEKNKNLSE

-117 GGGFFDG
+117 GGGFFSG
-124 SIRLWGIPSSLS
+124 SIRLWGIPSSLA
-136 IMGAN
+136 IMGSD

-170 VDLIGGTDAKAGL
+170 VELIGGTDAKAGL

-226 SLLAFALGVFTIVN
+226 SLLAFALGVFTVVN

-261 AASGKSCLNANGTNP
+261 AASGKSCLNSTGTNP

-291 VSASESASINAG
+291 VSAAEAASINAG
-303 RFACIINKAIV
+303 RFSCIVNKAIV

-337 GYKVWPQEKL
+337 GYKVWPQDKL
-347 SGAPSDYCVNF
+347 SGAPTDYCVNF

-363 PNQMSSST
+363 PNQMSSAT
-371 VFTSNSK
+371 KFTSNSK
-378 CNIALAFLASRTDA
+378 CNIALAFMASRTDA
-392 KFGEKIGFPTITGT
+392 DFGEKIGFPTITGT

-421 RTTVPILLLV
+421 RASVPILLLI

-504 IYGAAFSKM
+504 VYGAAFSKM

-518 FVASVILGVTFISY
+518 FVASVILGVTFVSY
-532 RKELVNLIGAVNMGG
+532 RKELVNLMGAVNMGG
-547 AKVSNIAGEKLS
+547 ARVSNIAGEKLS

-613 NYADTFRNAGKAM
+613 NYADTLNNARKAM

-634 QGLRAGTSME
+634 QGLRAGTNME
-644 LKRGRGFVANV
+644 LKRGRGPVANA

-663 NELAQERK
+663 NELAQQRK

-686 NENMR
+686 NESMR
-691 KGYEE
+691 KGYEH
-696 IAQVQREATQT
+696 IAEVQRK
-707 RDLNDS
+707 DLQEREVTSS
-713 KETVAN
+713 KQAASE
-719 NLNVNK
+719 NLNIPK
-725 LAQELNSVGLMK
+725 LAQELNSAGLAR
-737 AAEQMRTKN
+737 AAQQMTEKN
-746 DLLNNAESKEDVIRI
+746 EALNSAESKEDIIRI
-761 EADIKEHKE
+761 EADIKEHKQ
-770 ISTELV
+770 ISTELMTD
-776 SNIKNNGGDIIAGA
+776 IKKNGGDVVLGA
-790 DRFADSKVR
+790 DKFADKKVR
-799 NYEDKAL
+799 DYEDRAL
-806 AETQRLLEISKGK
+806 AETQRLMEVSKGK
-819 SYEAEVNQ
+819 PYEAEVNQ
-827 LVNERLNDIT
+827 LINERLNEIT

-842 FTEDMRVLVRDNK
+842 FTEDMRMIAREDK

-870 NQFTKDYNSMQQ
+870 NQFSKDYQSMQQ
-882 EFESIVNSHKEIN
+882 EFESIINAHNEVTKPKEVN
-895 PNEIIQKEI
+895 P
-904 VTNKEIHKEE
+904 KEE
-914 VIINKVTQNPT
+914 
-925 EDISN
+925 
-930 QINKDDI
+930 
-937 SKQIRKEDISKE
+937 ISKE
-949 INKKD
+949 INRDD

>member
-24 GMLNVSFA
+24 SMFNVSFA
-32 GFDNGVGF
+32 GFENGVGF
-40 SMEANSISLPAKDM
+40 SMEPNTVSLPAKDM

-85 DNTWIIGHPANKIV
+85 DNTWILGHPANKIV
-99 EEKNSNLSA
+99 EEKNKNLSE

-117 GGGFFDG
+117 GGGFFSG
-124 SIRLWGIPSSLS
+124 SIRLWGIPSSLA
-136 IMGAN
+136 IMGSD

-170 VDLIGGTDAKAGL
+170 VELIGGTDAKAGL

-226 SLLAFALGVFTIVN
+226 SLLAFALGVFTVVN

-261 AASGKSCLNANGTNP
+261 AASGKSCLNSTGTNP

-291 VSASESASINAG
+291 VSAAEAASINAG
-303 RFACIINKAIV
+303 RFSCIVNKAIV

-337 GYKVWPQEKL
+337 GYKVWPQDKL
-347 SGAPSDYCVNF
+347 SGTPTDYCVNF

-363 PNQMSSST
+363 PNQMSSAT
-371 VFTSNSK
+371 KFTSNSK
-378 CNIALAFLASRTDA
+378 CNIALAFMASRTDA
-392 KFGEKIGFPTITGT
+392 DFGEKIGFPTITGT

-421 RTTVPILLLV
+421 RTSVPILLLI

-475 KIFLGWLESIVS
+475 KIFLGWLESIIS

-492 MASCFMVIVMIF
+492 MASCFLVIVMIF

-518 FVASVILGVTFISY
+518 FVASVILGVTFVSY
-532 RKELVNLIGAVNMGG
+532 RKELVNLMGAVNMGG
-547 AKVSNIAGEKLS
+547 ARVSNIAGEKLS

-613 NYADTFRNAGKAM
+613 NYADTLNNARKAM

-644 LKRGRGFVANV
+644 LKRGRGLVANA

-663 NELAQERK
+663 NELAQQRK

-686 NENMR
+686 NESMR
-691 KGYEE
+691 KGYEH
-696 IAQVQREATQT
+696 IAEVQRK
-707 RDLNDS
+707 DLQEREVTSS
-713 KETVAN
+713 KQAASE
-719 NLNVNK
+719 NLNIPK
-725 LAQELNSVGLMK
+725 LAQELNSAGLAR
-737 AAEQMRTKN
+737 AAQQMTEKN
-746 DLLNNAESKEDVIRI
+746 EALNSAESKEDIIRI
-761 EADIKEHKE
+761 EADIKEHKQ
-770 ISTELV
+770 ISTELMTD
-776 SNIKNNGGDIIAGA
+776 IKKNGGDVVLGA
-790 DRFADSKVR
+790 DKFADKKVR
-799 NYEDKAL
+799 DYEDRAL
-806 AETQRLLEISKGK
+806 AETQRLMEVSKGK
-819 SYEAEVNQ
+819 PYEAEVNQ
-827 LVNERLNDIT
+827 LINERLNEIT

-842 FTEDMRVLVRDNK
+842 FTEDMRMIAREDK

-870 NQFTKDYNSMQQ
+870 NQFSKDYQSMQQ
-882 EFESIVNSHKEIN
+882 EFESIINAHNEVTKPKEVN
-895 PNEIIQKEI
+895 P
-904 VTNKEIHKEE
+904 KEE
-914 VIINKVTQNPT
+914 
-925 EDISN
+925 
-930 QINKDDI
+930 
-937 SKQIRKEDISKE
+937 ISKE
-949 INKKD
+949 INRDD

>member
-24 GMLNVSFA
+24 SMFNVSFA
-32 GFDNGVGF
+32 GFENGVGF
-40 SMEANSISLPAKDM
+40 SMEPNTVSLPAKDM

-85 DNTWIIGHPANKIV
+85 DNTWILGHPANKIV
-99 EEKNSNLSA
+99 EEKNKNLSE

-117 GGGFFDG
+117 GGGFFSG
-124 SIRLWGIPSSLS
+124 SIRLWGIPSSLA
-136 IMGAN
+136 IMGSD

-170 VDLIGGTDAKAGL
+170 VELIGGTDAKAGL

-226 SLLAFALGVFTIVN
+226 SLLAFALGVFTVVN

-261 AASGKSCLNANGTNP
+261 AASGKSCLNSTGTNP

-291 VSASESASINAG
+291 VSAAEAASINAG
-303 RFACIINKAIV
+303 RFSCIVNKAIV

-337 GYKVWPQEKL
+337 GYKVWPQDKL
-347 SGAPSDYCVNF
+347 SGAPTDYCVNF

-363 PNQMSSST
+363 PDQMSSAT
-371 VFTSNSK
+371 KFTSNSK
-378 CNIALAFLASRTDA
+378 CNIALAFMASRTDA
-392 KFGEKIGFPTITGT
+392 DFGEKIGFPTITGT

-421 RTTVPILLLV
+421 RTSVPILLLI

-492 MASCFMVIVMIF
+492 MASCFLVIVMIF

-518 FVASVILGVTFISY
+518 FIASVILGVTFVSY
-532 RKELVNLIGAVNMGG
+532 RKELVNLMGAVNMGG
-547 AKVSNIAGEKLS
+547 ARVSNIAGEKLS

-613 NYADTFRNAGKAM
+613 NYADTLNNARKAM

-644 LKRGRGFVANV
+644 LKRGRGLVANA

-663 NELAQERK
+663 NELAQQRK

-686 NENMR
+686 NESMR
-691 KGYEE
+691 KGYEH
-696 IAQVQREATQT
+696 IAEAQREASQKREVT
-707 RDLNDS
+707 DS
-713 KETVAN
+713 KQTASE
-719 NLNVNK
+719 NLNVTK
-725 LAQELNSVGLMK
+725 LAQELNSAGLAR
-737 AAEQMRTKN
+737 AAQQMTAKN
-746 DLLNNAESKEDVIRI
+746 EMLNSAESKEDIIRI
-761 EADIKEHKE
+761 EADIKEHKQV
-770 ISTELV
+770 STELMTK
-776 SNIKNNGGDIIAGA
+776 IKNNGGDVIAGT
-790 DRFADSKVR
+790 DKFADKKVR
-799 NYEDKAL
+799 DYEDRAL
-806 AETQRLLEISKGK
+806 AETQRLMEVSKGK
-819 SYEAEVNQ
+819 PYEAEVNQ
-827 LVNERLNDIT
+827 LINERLNEIT

-842 FTEDMRVLVRDNK
+842 FTEDMRMIAREDK
-855 GIDIEKVTATVKDLD
+855 GVDIEKVTATVKDLD
-870 NQFTKDYNSMQQ
+870 NQFSKDYQSMQQ
-882 EFESIVNSHKEIN
+882 EFESIINAHKEIN
-895 PNEIIQKEI
+895 NPKE
-904 VTNKEIHKEE
+904 V
-914 VIINKVTQNPT
+914 
-925 EDISN
+925 SN
-930 QINKDDI
+930 
-937 SKQIRKEDISKE
+937 SKEDITKE
-949 INKKD
+949 INKD

>member
-24 GMLNVSFA
+24 SMFNVSFA
-32 GFDNGVGF
+32 GFENGVGF
-40 SMEANSISLPAKDM
+40 SMEPNTVSLPAKDM

-85 DNTWIIGHPANKIV
+85 DNTWILGHPANKIV
-99 EEKNSNLSA
+99 EEKNKNLSE

-117 GGGFFDG
+117 GGGFFSG
-124 SIRLWGIPSSLS
+124 SIRLWGIPSSLA
-136 IMGAN
+136 IMGSD

-170 VDLIGGTDAKAGL
+170 VELIGGTDAKAGL

-226 SLLAFALGVFTIVN
+226 SLLAFALGVFTVVN

-261 AASGKSCLNANGTNP
+261 AASGKSCLNSTGTNP

-291 VSASESASINAG
+291 VSAAEAASINAG
-303 RFACIINKAIV
+303 RFSCIVNKAIV

-337 GYKVWPQEKL
+337 GYKVWPQDKL
-347 SGAPSDYCVNF
+347 SGAPTDYCVNF

-363 PNQMSSST
+363 PNQMSSAT
-371 VFTSNSK
+371 KFTSNSK
-378 CNIALAFLASRTDA
+378 CNIALAFMASRTDA
-392 KFGEKIGFPTITGT
+392 DFGEKIGFPTITGT

-421 RTTVPILLLV
+421 RASVPILLLI

-518 FVASVILGVTFISY
+518 FVASVILGVTFVSY
-532 RKELVNLIGAVNMGG
+532 RKELVNLMGAVNMGG
-547 AKVSNIAGEKLS
+547 ARVSNIAGEKLS

-613 NYADTFRNAGKAM
+613 NYADTLNNARKAM

-644 LKRGRGFVANV
+644 LKRGRGLVANA

-663 NELAQERK
+663 NELAQQRK

-686 NENMR
+686 NESMR
-691 KGYEE
+691 KGYEH
-696 IAQVQREATQT
+696 IAEVQRK
-707 RDLNDS
+707 DLQEREVTNS
-713 KETVAN
+713 KQVASE
-719 NLNVNK
+719 NLNIPK
-725 LAQELNSVGLMK
+725 LVQELNSAGLAR
-737 AAEQMRTKN
+737 AAQQMTEKN
-746 DLLNNAESKEDVIRI
+746 EALNSAESKEDIIRI
-761 EADIKEHKE
+761 EADIKEHKQ
-770 ISTELV
+770 ISTELMTD
-776 SNIKNNGGDIIAGA
+776 IKKNGGDVVLGT
-790 DRFADSKVR
+790 DKFADKKVR
-799 NYEDKAL
+799 DYEDRAL
-806 AETQRLLEISKGK
+806 AETQRLMEVSKGK

-827 LVNERLNDIT
+827 LINERLNEIT

-842 FTEDMRVLVRDNK
+842 FTEDMRMIAREDK

-870 NQFTKDYNSMQQ
+870 NQFSKDYQSMQQ
-882 EFESIVNSHKEIN
+882 EFESIINAHKEVTK
-895 PNEIIQKEI
+895 PKEA
-904 VTNKEIHKEE
+904 N
-914 VIINKVTQNPT
+914 N
-925 EDISN
+925 S
-930 QINKDDI
+930 
-937 SKQIRKEDISKE
+937 KEDITKE
-949 INKKD
+949 INKD